1 MIREI
6 KMSNNI
12 FGKIGSLLLLLA
24 VCYFFSPQVAYG
36 QDYIYIK
43 VKVTLMDK
51 EGENPSGDSPVGVII
66 KDEKLDQ
73 KYEIDDESG
82 RSGSISVYPNSKLTI
97 SNLGYVSQT
106 IKVGKEDNNKTIEVK
121 LLLHKYTVTGAE
133 VIRGREDY
141 VSGPKRH
148 PAKLKG
154 NWYTIPFN
162 MTLKR
167 EHFHHDSRVVM
178 QPVLY
183 NLTRDTVIYMR
194 PKVLDRPEYNVT
206 QDRLYG
212 FDIEE
217 NDPVGEY
224 VTVATEKDS
233 VINVTRLKQLP
244 DSVKGKGFKALFRQI
259 KNIPTR
265 LKWRKVDLHS
275 YSWVDSVYL
284 ENPND
289 ECDCELRCLTENYNK
304 VLYDTATVVAVGVIR
319 PLRWLEYDVGIKEIT
334 DEKKI
339 PKPVSKPRAD
349 SAKVDLQFPNDGA
362 QFDLS
367 NEGNKRIVDELVEKL
382 KALLGN
388 KDAKRISLTLSCTS
402 SPEGGYAHNR
412 DLSKARML
420 FAARV
425 LTDRLGEDKFRVSF
439 EQDADVATWTDVA
452 ALLKKDSLFDK
463 ASAVEE
469 IAAKFKNRD
478 DQWKAMRSL
487 PFYGDLLTNKYLPQ
501 LRRVDYIISYTELR
515 NPSLQE
521 TREEYEKY
529 GPGSRINE
537 YMYWQLYTNAENDT
551 IRERIIREALKQ
563 YPDKEAK
570 ETRVFAHDLQVV
582 LLRHHRSDTTLLAP
596 FVGSYAWD
604 EINIAHAVALLE
616 NGAYQSAMDHM
627 QRVKET
633 EKTKFLHSICAVLA
647 GETGEEL
654 NVVARTSTRNCV
666 SVLLHIDQNEAAYKK
681 VMEEMPDSLALT
693 HYLRAVCIN
702 RLGIAKIDDAIDK
715 AKKELAIAIEMDPGL
730 KAIAESDADVNKLLF
745 DEGDELYQRKQD
757 QYRRLLEKDRN
768 KPRTQNYV
776 EHEGGKQWGPKWKGH
791 HVIVQPD

>member
-1 MIREI
+1 
-6 KMSNNI
+6 MSNNI
-12 FGKIGSLLLLLA
+12 FGKIGTFLLLLA

-36 QDYIYIK
+36 QDNFIFIK

-66 KDEKLDQ
+66 KDERLD
-73 KYEIDDESG
+73 KSYEIDDESG
-82 RSGSISVYPNSKLTI
+82 RSNSLAVYPNSKLTI
-97 SNLGYVSQT
+97 SAIGYESQT
-106 IKVGKEDNNKTIEVK
+106 IKTGKDNNKTIEVK
-121 LLLHKYTVTGAE
+121 LLMEKYTLMEAKVKGDLND
-133 VIRGREDY
+133 IF
-141 VSGPKRH
+141 SGPARTV
-148 PAKLKG
+148 AKQEG
-154 NWYTIPFN
+154 NWYKIPF
-162 MTLKR
+162 TLKLKR
-167 EHFHHDSRVVM
+167 EHFHHDSRVVV

-183 NLTRDTVIYMR
+183 NHTRDTVIYMR

-217 NDPVGEY
+217 NDPLGEY

-233 VINVTRLKQLP
+233 VINVQRFKQLP

-259 KNIPTR
+259 KNIPKR
-265 LKWRKVDLHS
+265 LKARKIDLHT
-275 YSWVDSVYL
+275 YTWVDSIYK

-289 ECDCELRCLTENYNK
+289 DCDCELRCLTEDYYK
-304 VLYDTATVVAVGVIR
+304 VLYDTAAVVAVGVVR

-334 DEKKI
+334 DENKI
-339 PKPVSKPRAD
+339 PKPVQTPKAD
-349 SAKVDLQFPNDGA
+349 SAKVDLQFPNNGA
-362 QFDLS
+362 RFDLS
-367 NEGNKRIVDELVEKL
+367 NEVNKRIIDDLEEKL
-382 KALLGN
+382 RALLSN
-388 KDAKRISLTLSCTS
+388 KNATRINITLSCTS
-402 SPEGGYAHNR
+402 SPEGGFAHNYS
-412 DLSKARML
+412 LSQERMR
-420 FAARV
+420 FATNV
-425 LTDRLGEDKFRVSF
+425 LYGRLGADRDRVSF
-439 EQDADVATWTDVA
+439 DQGASVATWTDVA

-478 DQWKAMRSL
+478 DQWRAMRSL

-501 LRRVDYIISYTELR
+501 LRRVDYIISYTEFR

-521 TREEYEKY
+521 TRADYEKY
-529 GPGSRINE
+529 GPGPNINE

-563 YPDKEAK
+563 YPDKESK

-596 FVGSYAWD
+596 FAGTYAWD

-616 NGAYQSAMDHM
+616 NGAYQAAMDHM
-627 QRVKET
+627 RRVKET
-633 EKTKFLHSICAVLA
+633 EKTRFLHSICAVLA
-647 GETGEEL
+647 GERGKVL
-654 NVVARTSTRNCV
+654 DVVARTSQRNRV
-666 SVLLHIDQNEAAYKK
+666 SVLLHVDQNEAAYKTA
-681 VMEEMPDSLALT
+681 MQMPDSLALT

-715 AKKELAIAIEMDPGL
+715 AKKELAIAIEMDPEL
-730 KAIAESDADVNKLLF
+730 KAIAEGDADVNKLLF
-745 DEGDELYQRKQD
+745 DEKDELYQRKQD
-757 QYRRLLEKDRN
+757 QYRRLLEKDRA
-768 KPRTQNYV
+768 KPRSQNYV
-776 EHEGGKQWGPKWKGH
+776 EHEGGKQWGPKWNGH

>member
-1 MIREI
+1 
-6 KMSNNI
+6 MSNNI
-12 FGKIGSLLLLLA
+12 FGKIGTFLLLLA

-36 QDYIYIK
+36 QDNFIFIK

-51 EGENPSGDSPVGVII
+51 EGENPSGDSPVGVLI
-66 KDEKLDQ
+66 KDERLD
-73 KYEIDDESG
+73 KSYEIDDESG
-82 RSGSISVYPNSKLTI
+82 RSNSLAVYPNSKLTI
-97 SNLGYVSQT
+97 SAIGYESQT
-106 IKVGKEDNNKTIEVK
+106 IKTGKDNNKTIEVK
-121 LLLHKYTVTGAE
+121 LLMEKYTLMEAKVKGDLND
-133 VIRGREDY
+133 IF
-141 VSGPKRH
+141 SGPARTV
-148 PAKLKG
+148 AKQEG
-154 NWYTIPFN
+154 NWYKIPF
-162 MTLKR
+162 TLKLKR
-167 EHFHHDSRVVM
+167 EHFHHDSRVVV

-183 NLTRDTVIYMR
+183 NHTRDTVIYMR

-217 NDPVGEY
+217 NDPLGEY

-233 VINVTRLKQLP
+233 VINVQRFKQLP

-259 KNIPTR
+259 KNIPKR
-265 LKWRKVDLHS
+265 LKARKIDLHT
-275 YSWVDSVYL
+275 YTWVDSIYK

-289 ECDCELRCLTENYNK
+289 DCDCELRCLTEDYYK
-304 VLYDTATVVAVGVIR
+304 VLYDTAAVVAVGVVR

-334 DEKKI
+334 DENKI
-339 PKPVSKPRAD
+339 PKPVQTPKAD
-349 SAKVDLQFPNDGA
+349 SAKVDLQFPNNGA
-362 QFDLS
+362 RFDLS
-367 NEGNKRIVDELVEKL
+367 NEVNKRIIDDLEEKL
-382 KALLGN
+382 RALLSN
-388 KDAKRISLTLSCTS
+388 KNATRINITLSCTS
-402 SPEGGYAHNR
+402 SPEGGFAHNYS
-412 DLSKARML
+412 LSQERMR
-420 FAARV
+420 FATNV
-425 LTDRLGEDKFRVSF
+425 LYGRLGADRDRVSF
-439 EQDADVATWTDVA
+439 DQGASVATWTDVA

-478 DQWKAMRSL
+478 DQWRAMRSL

-501 LRRVDYIISYTELR
+501 LRRVDYIISYTEFR

-521 TREEYEKY
+521 TRADYEKY
-529 GPGSRINE
+529 GPGPNINE

-563 YPDKEAK
+563 YPDKESK

-596 FVGSYAWD
+596 FAGTYAWD

-616 NGAYQSAMDHM
+616 NGAYQAAMDHM
-627 QRVKET
+627 RRVKET
-633 EKTKFLHSICAVLA
+633 EKTRFLHSICAVLA
-647 GETGEEL
+647 GERGKVL
-654 NVVARTSTRNCV
+654 DVVARTSQRNRV
-666 SVLLHIDQNEAAYKK
+666 SVLLHVDQNEAAYKTA
-681 VMEEMPDSLALT
+681 MQMPDSLALT

-715 AKKELAIAIEMDPGL
+715 AKKELAIAIEMDPEL
-730 KAIAESDADVNKLLF
+730 KAIAEGDADVNKLLF
-745 DEGDELYQRKQD
+745 DEKDELYQRKQD
-757 QYRRLLEKDRN
+757 QYRRLLEKDRA
-768 KPRTQNYV
+768 KSRSQNYV

>member
-1 MIREI
+1 
-6 KMSNNI
+6 MSNNI
-12 FGKIGSLLLLLA
+12 FGKIGTFLLLLA
-24 VCYFFSPQVAYG
+24 VSYFCSPQVAYG
-36 QDYIYIK
+36 QDNFIFIK

-66 KDEKLDQ
+66 KDERLD
-73 KYEIDDESG
+73 KSYEIDDESG
-82 RSGSISVYPNSKLTI
+82 RSNSLAVYPNSKLTI
-97 SNLGYVSQT
+97 SAIGYESQT
-106 IKVGKEDNNKTIEVK
+106 IKTGKDNNKTIEVK
-121 LLLHKYTVTGAE
+121 LLMERYTLMEAKVKGDLND
-133 VIRGREDY
+133 IF
-141 VSGPKRH
+141 SGPARTV
-148 PAKLKG
+148 AKQEG
-154 NWYTIPFN
+154 NWYKIPF
-162 MTLKR
+162 TLKLKR
-167 EHFHHDSRVVM
+167 EHFHHDSRVVV

-183 NLTRDTVIYMR
+183 NHTRDTVIYMR

-217 NDPVGEY
+217 NDPLGEY

-233 VINVTRLKQLP
+233 VINVQRFKQLP

-259 KNIPTR
+259 KNIPKR
-265 LKWRKVDLHS
+265 LKARKIDLHT
-275 YSWVDSVYL
+275 YTWVDSIYK

-289 ECDCELRCLTENYNK
+289 DCDCELRCLTEDYYK
-304 VLYDTATVVAVGVIR
+304 VLYDTAAVVAVGVVR

-334 DEKKI
+334 DENKI
-339 PKPVSKPRAD
+339 PKPVQTPKAD
-349 SAKVDLQFPNDGA
+349 SAKVDLQFPNNGA
-362 QFDLS
+362 RFDLS
-367 NEGNKRIVDELVEKL
+367 NEVNKRIIDDLEEKL
-382 KALLGN
+382 RALLSN
-388 KDAKRISLTLSCTS
+388 KNATRINITLSCTS
-402 SPEGGYAHNR
+402 SPEGGFAHNYS
-412 DLSKARML
+412 LSQERMR
-420 FAARV
+420 FATNV
-425 LTDRLGEDKFRVSF
+425 LYGRLGADRDRVSF
-439 EQDADVATWTDVA
+439 DQGASVATWTDVA

-478 DQWKAMRSL
+478 DQWRAMRSL

-501 LRRVDYIISYTELR
+501 LRRVDYIISYTEFR

-521 TREEYEKY
+521 TRADYEKY
-529 GPGSRINE
+529 GPGPNINE

-596 FVGSYAWD
+596 FAGTYAWD

-616 NGAYQSAMDHM
+616 NGAYQAAMDHM
-627 QRVKET
+627 RRVKET
-633 EKTKFLHSICAVLA
+633 EKTRFLHSICAVLA
-647 GETGEEL
+647 GERGKVL
-654 NVVARTSTRNCV
+654 DVVARTSQRNRV
-666 SVLLHIDQNEAAYKK
+666 SVLLHVDQNEAAYKTA
-681 VMEEMPDSLALT
+681 MQMPDSLALT

-715 AKKELAIAIEMDPGL
+715 AKKELAIAIEMDPEL
-730 KAIAESDADVNKLLF
+730 KAIAEGDADVNKLLF
-745 DEGDELYQRKQD
+745 DEKDELYQRKQD
-757 QYRRLLEKDRN
+757 QYRRLLEKDRA
-768 KPRTQNYV
+768 KPRSQNYV

>member
-1 MIREI
+1 
-6 KMSNNI
+6 
-12 FGKIGSLLLLLA
+12 
-24 VCYFFSPQVAYG
+24 
-36 QDYIYIK
+36 
-43 VKVTLMDK
+43 MDK

-66 KDEKLDQ
+66 KDERLD
-73 KYEIDDESG
+73 KSYEIDDESG
-82 RSGSISVYPNSKLTI
+82 RSNSLAVYPNSKLTI
-97 SNLGYVSQT
+97 SAIGYESQT
-106 IKVGKEDNNKTIEVK
+106 IKTGKDNNKTIEVK
-121 LLLHKYTVTGAE
+121 LLMERYTLMEAKVKGDLND
-133 VIRGREDY
+133 IF
-141 VSGPKRH
+141 SGPARTV
-148 PAKLKG
+148 AKQEG
-154 NWYTIPFN
+154 NWYKIPF
-162 MTLKR
+162 TLKLKR
-167 EHFHHDSRVVM
+167 EHFHHDSRVVV

-183 NLTRDTVIYMR
+183 NHTRDTVIYMR

-217 NDPVGEY
+217 NDPLGEY

-233 VINVTRLKQLP
+233 VINVQRFKQLP

-259 KNIPTR
+259 KNIPKR
-265 LKWRKVDLHS
+265 LKARKIDLHT
-275 YSWVDSVYL
+275 YTWVDSIYK

-289 ECDCELRCLTENYNK
+289 DCDCELRCLTEDYYK
-304 VLYDTATVVAVGVIR
+304 VLYDTAAVVAVGVVR

-334 DEKKI
+334 DENKI
-339 PKPVSKPRAD
+339 PKPVQTPKAD
-349 SAKVDLQFPNDGA
+349 SAKVDLQFPNNGA
-362 QFDLS
+362 RFDLS
-367 NEGNKRIVDELVEKL
+367 NEVNKRIIDDLEEKL
-382 KALLGN
+382 RALLSN
-388 KDAKRISLTLSCTS
+388 KNATRINITLSCTS
-402 SPEGGYAHNR
+402 SPEGGFAHNYS
-412 DLSKARML
+412 LSQERMR
-420 FAARV
+420 FATNV
-425 LTDRLGEDKFRVSF
+425 LYGRLGADRDRVSF
-439 EQDADVATWTDVA
+439 DQGASVATWTDVA

-478 DQWKAMRSL
+478 DQWRAMRSL

-501 LRRVDYIISYTELR
+501 LRRVDYIISYTEFR

-521 TREEYEKY
+521 TRADYEKY
-529 GPGSRINE
+529 GPGPNINE

-596 FVGSYAWD
+596 FAGTYAWD

-616 NGAYQSAMDHM
+616 NGAYQAAMDHM
-627 QRVKET
+627 RRVKET
-633 EKTKFLHSICAVLA
+633 EKTRFLHSICAVLA
-647 GETGEEL
+647 GERGKVL
-654 NVVARTSTRNCV
+654 DVVARTSQRNRV
-666 SVLLHIDQNEAAYKK
+666 SVLLHIDQNEAAYKTA
-681 VMEEMPDSLALT
+681 MQMPDSLALT

-715 AKKELAIAIEMDPGL
+715 AKKELAIAIEMDPEL
-730 KAIAESDADVNKLLF
+730 KAIAEGDADVNKLLF
-745 DEGDELYQRKQD
+745 DEKDELYQRKQD
-757 QYRRLLEKDRN
+757 QYRRLLEKDRA
-768 KPRTQNYV
+768 KPRSQNYV

>member
-1 MIREI
+1 MIRKI

-12 FGKIGSLLLLLA
+12 FGKIGTFLLLLA

-36 QDYIYIK
+36 QDNFIFIK

-66 KDEKLDQ
+66 KDERLD
-73 KYEIDDESG
+73 KSYEIDDESG
-82 RSGSISVYPNSKLTI
+82 RSNSLAVYPNSKLTI
-97 SNLGYVSQT
+97 SAIGYESQT
-106 IKVGKEDNNKTIEVK
+106 IKTGKDNNKTIEVK
-121 LLLHKYTVTGAE
+121 LLMERYTLMEAKVKGDLND
-133 VIRGREDY
+133 IF
-141 VSGPKRH
+141 SGPARTV
-148 PAKLKG
+148 AKQEG
-154 NWYTIPFN
+154 NWYKIPF
-162 MTLKR
+162 TLKLKR
-167 EHFHHDSRVVM
+167 EHFHHDSRVVV

-183 NLTRDTVIYMR
+183 NHTRDTVIYMR

-217 NDPVGEY
+217 NDPLGEY

-233 VINVTRLKQLP
+233 VINVQRFKQLP

-259 KNIPTR
+259 KNIPKR
-265 LKWRKVDLHS
+265 LKARKIDLHT
-275 YSWVDSVYL
+275 YTWVDSIYK

-289 ECDCELRCLTENYNK
+289 DCDCELRCLTEDYYK
-304 VLYDTATVVAVGVIR
+304 VLYDTAAVVAVGVVR

-334 DEKKI
+334 DENKI
-339 PKPVSKPRAD
+339 PKPVQTPKAD
-349 SAKVDLQFPNDGA
+349 SAKVDLQFPNNGA
-362 QFDLS
+362 RFDLS
-367 NEGNKRIVDELVEKL
+367 NEVNKRIIDELEEKL
-382 KALLGN
+382 RALLGN
-388 KDAKRISLTLSCTS
+388 KNATRINITLSCTS
-402 SPEGGYAHNR
+402 SPEGGYAHNYS
-412 DLSKARML
+412 LSQERMR
-420 FAARV
+420 FATNV
-425 LTDRLGEDKFRVSF
+425 LYGRLGADRDRVSF
-439 EQDADVATWTDVA
+439 DQGASVATWTDVA

-478 DQWKAMRSL
+478 DQWRAMRSL

-501 LRRVDYIISYTELR
+501 LRRVDYIISYTEFR

-521 TREEYEKY
+521 TRADYEKY
-529 GPGSRINE
+529 GPGPNINE

-596 FVGSYAWD
+596 FAGTYAWD

-616 NGAYQSAMDHM
+616 NGAYQAAMDHM
-627 QRVKET
+627 RRVKET
-633 EKTKFLHSICAVLA
+633 EKTRFLHSICAVLA
-647 GETGEEL
+647 GERGKVL
-654 NVVARTSTRNCV
+654 DVVARTSQRNRV
-666 SVLLHIDQNEAAYKK
+666 SVLLHIDQNEAAYKTA
-681 VMEEMPDSLALT
+681 MQMPDSLALT

-715 AKKELAIAIEMDPGL
+715 AKKELAIAIEMDPEL
-730 KAIAESDADVNKLLF
+730 KAIAEGDADVNKLLF
-745 DEGDELYQRKQD
+745 DEKDELYQRKQD
-757 QYRRLLEKDRN
+757 QYRRLLEKDRA
-768 KPRTQNYV
+768 KPRSQNYV

>member
-1 MIREI
+1 
-6 KMSNNI
+6 MSNNI
-12 FGKIGSLLLLLA
+12 FGKIGTFLLLLA

-36 QDYIYIK
+36 QDNFIFIK

-66 KDEKLDQ
+66 KDERLD
-73 KYEIDDESG
+73 KSYEIDDESG
-82 RSGSISVYPNSKLTI
+82 RSNSLAVYPNSKLTI
-97 SNLGYVSQT
+97 SAIGYESQT
-106 IKVGKEDNNKTIEVK
+106 IKTGKDNNKTIEVK
-121 LLLHKYTVTGAE
+121 LLMERYTLMEAKVKGDLND
-133 VIRGREDY
+133 IF
-141 VSGPKRH
+141 SGPARTV
-148 PAKLKG
+148 AKQEG
-154 NWYTIPFN
+154 NWYKIPF
-162 MTLKR
+162 TLKLKR

-217 NDPVGEY
+217 NDPLGEY

-233 VINVTRLKQLP
+233 VINVQRFKQLP

-259 KNIPTR
+259 KNIPKR
-265 LKWRKVDLHS
+265 LKARKIDLHT
-275 YSWVDSVYL
+275 YTWVDSIYK

-289 ECDCELRCLTENYNK
+289 DCDCELRCLTEDYYK
-304 VLYDTATVVAVGVIR
+304 VLYDTAAVVAVGVVR

-334 DEKKI
+334 DENKI
-339 PKPVSKPRAD
+339 PKPVQTPKAD
-349 SAKVDLQFPNDGA
+349 SAKVDLQFPNNGA
-362 QFDLS
+362 RFDLS
-367 NEGNKRIVDELVEKL
+367 NEVNKRIIDDLEEKL
-382 KALLGN
+382 RALLGN
-388 KDAKRISLTLSCTS
+388 KNATRINITLSCTS
-402 SPEGGYAHNR
+402 SPEGGFAHNYS
-412 DLSKARML
+412 LSQERMR
-420 FAARV
+420 FATNV
-425 LTDRLGEDKFRVSF
+425 LYGRLGADRDRVSF
-439 EQDADVATWTDVA
+439 DQGASVATWTDVA

-478 DQWKAMRSL
+478 DQWRAMRSL

-501 LRRVDYIISYTELR
+501 LRRVDYIISYTEFR

-521 TREEYEKY
+521 TRADYEKY
-529 GPGSRINE
+529 GPGPNINE

-596 FVGSYAWD
+596 FAGTYAWD

-616 NGAYQSAMDHM
+616 NGAYQAAMDHM
-627 QRVKET
+627 RRVKET
-633 EKTKFLHSICAVLA
+633 EKTRFLHSICAVLA
-647 GETGEEL
+647 GERGKVL
-654 NVVARTSTRNCV
+654 DVVARTSQRNRV
-666 SVLLHIDQNEAAYKK
+666 SVLLHIDQNEAAYKTA
-681 VMEEMPDSLALT
+681 MQMPDSLALT

-715 AKKELAIAIEMDPGL
+715 AKKELAIAIEMDPEL
-730 KAIAESDADVNKLLF
+730 KAIAEGDADVNKLLF
-745 DEGDELYQRKQD
+745 DEKDELYQRKQD
-757 QYRRLLEKDRN
+757 QYRRLLEKDRA
-768 KPRTQNYV
+768 KPRSQNYV

>member
-1 MIREI
+1 MIRKI

-12 FGKIGSLLLLLA
+12 FGKIGTLLLLLT

-36 QDYIYIK
+36 QDNFIFIK

-66 KDEKLDQ
+66 KDERLD
-73 KYEIDDESG
+73 KSYEIDDESG
-82 RSGSISVYPNSKLTI
+82 RSNSLAVYPNSKLTI
-97 SNLGYVSQT
+97 SAIGYESQT
-106 IKVGKEDNNKTIEVK
+106 IKTGKDNNKTIEVK
-121 LLLHKYTVTGAE
+121 LLMERYTLMEAKVKGDLND
-133 VIRGREDY
+133 IF
-141 VSGPKRH
+141 SGPARTV
-148 PAKLKG
+148 AKQEG
-154 NWYTIPFN
+154 NWYKIPF
-162 MTLKR
+162 TLKLKR
-167 EHFHHDSRVVM
+167 EHFHHDSRVVV

-183 NLTRDTVIYMR
+183 NHTRDTVIYMR

-217 NDPVGEY
+217 NDPLGEY

-233 VINVTRLKQLP
+233 VINVQRFKQLP

-259 KNIPTR
+259 KNIPKR
-265 LKWRKVDLHS
+265 LKARKIDLHT
-275 YSWVDSVYL
+275 YTWVDSIYK

-289 ECDCELRCLTENYNK
+289 DCDCELRCLTEDYYK
-304 VLYDTATVVAVGVIR
+304 VLYDTAAVVAVGVVR

-334 DEKKI
+334 DENKI
-339 PKPVSKPRAD
+339 PKPVQTPKAD
-349 SAKVDLQFPNDGA
+349 SAKVDLQFPNNGA
-362 QFDLS
+362 RFDLS
-367 NEGNKRIVDELVEKL
+367 NEVNKRIIDDLEEKL
-382 KALLGN
+382 RALLGN
-388 KDAKRISLTLSCTS
+388 KNATRINITLSCTS
-402 SPEGGYAHNR
+402 SPEGGFAHNYS
-412 DLSKARML
+412 LSQERMR
-420 FAARV
+420 FATNV
-425 LTDRLGEDKFRVSF
+425 LYGRLGADRDRVSF
-439 EQDADVATWTDVA
+439 DQGASVATWTDVA

-478 DQWKAMRSL
+478 DQWRAMRSL

-501 LRRVDYIISYTELR
+501 LRRVDYIISYTEFR

-521 TREEYEKY
+521 TRADYEKY
-529 GPGSRINE
+529 GPGPNINE

-563 YPDKEAK
+563 YPDKESK

-596 FVGSYAWD
+596 FAGTYAWD

-616 NGAYQSAMDHM
+616 NGAYQAAMDHM
-627 QRVKET
+627 RRVKET
-633 EKTKFLHSICAVLA
+633 EKTRFLHSICAVLA
-647 GETGEEL
+647 GERGKVL
-654 NVVARTSTRNCV
+654 DVVARTSQRNRV
-666 SVLLHIDQNEAAYKK
+666 SVLLHIDQNEAAYKTA
-681 VMEEMPDSLALT
+681 MQMPDSLALT

-715 AKKELAIAIEMDPGL
+715 AKKELAIAIEMDPEL
-730 KAIAESDADVNKLLF
+730 KAIAEGDADVNKLLF
-745 DEGDELYQRKQD
+745 DEKDELYQRKQD
-757 QYRRLLEKDRN
+757 QYRRLLEKDRA
-768 KPRTQNYV
+768 KPRSQNYV

>member
-1 MIREI
+1 
-6 KMSNNI
+6 MSNNI
-12 FGKIGSLLLLLA
+12 FGKIGILLLLLA

-36 QDYIYIK
+36 QDNFIFIK

-66 KDEKLDQ
+66 KDERLD
-73 KYEIDDESG
+73 KSYEIDDESG
-82 RSGSISVYPNSKLTI
+82 RSNSIAVYPNSKLTI
-97 SNLGYVSQT
+97 SAIGYESQT
-106 IKVGKEDNNKTIEVK
+106 IKTGKDNNKTIEVK
-121 LLLHKYTVTGAE
+121 LLMERYTLMEAKVKGDLND
-133 VIRGREDY
+133 IF
-141 VSGPKRH
+141 SGPARTV
-148 PAKLKG
+148 AKQEG
-154 NWYTIPFN
+154 NWYKIPF
-162 MTLKR
+162 TLKLKR
-167 EHFHHDSRVVM
+167 EHFHHDSRVVV

-183 NLTRDTVIYMR
+183 NHTRDTVIYMR

-217 NDPVGEY
+217 NDPLGEY

-233 VINVTRLKQLP
+233 VINVQRFKQLP

-259 KNIPTR
+259 KNIPKR
-265 LKWRKVDLHS
+265 LKARKIDLHT
-275 YSWVDSVYL
+275 YTWVDSIYK

-289 ECDCELRCLTENYNK
+289 DCDCELRCLTEDYYK
-304 VLYDTATVVAVGVIR
+304 VLYDTAAVVAVGVVR

-334 DEKKI
+334 DENKI
-339 PKPVSKPRAD
+339 PKPVQTPKAD
-349 SAKVDLQFPNDGA
+349 SAKVDLQFPNNGA
-362 QFDLS
+362 RFDLS
-367 NEGNKRIVDELVEKL
+367 NEVNKRIIDDLEEKL
-382 KALLGN
+382 RALLGN
-388 KDAKRISLTLSCTS
+388 KNATRINITLSCTS
-402 SPEGGYAHNR
+402 SPEGGFAHNYS
-412 DLSKARML
+412 LSQERMR
-420 FAARV
+420 FATNV
-425 LTDRLGEDKFRVSF
+425 LYGRLGADRDRVSF
-439 EQDADVATWTDVA
+439 DQGASVATWTDVA

-478 DQWKAMRSL
+478 DQWRAMRSL

-501 LRRVDYIISYTELR
+501 LRRVDYIISYTEFR

-521 TREEYEKY
+521 TRADYEKY
-529 GPGSRINE
+529 GPGPNINE

-563 YPDKEAK
+563 YPDKESK

-596 FVGSYAWD
+596 FAGTYAWD

-616 NGAYQSAMDHM
+616 NGAYQAAMDHM
-627 QRVKET
+627 RRVKET
-633 EKTKFLHSICAVLA
+633 EKTRFLHSICAVLA
-647 GETGEEL
+647 GERGKVL
-654 NVVARTSTRNCV
+654 DVVARTSQRNRV
-666 SVLLHIDQNEAAYKK
+666 SVLLHIDQNEAAYKTA
-681 VMEEMPDSLALT
+681 MQMPDSLALT

-715 AKKELAIAIEMDPGL
+715 AKKELAIAIEMDPEL
-730 KAIAESDADVNKLLF
+730 KAIAEGDADVNKLLF
-745 DEGDELYQRKQD
+745 DEKDELYQRKQD
-757 QYRRLLEKDRN
+757 QYRRLLEKDRA
-768 KPRTQNYV
+768 KPRSQNYV
-776 EHEGGKQWGPKWKGH
+776 EHEGGKQWGPKWNGH

>member
-1 MIREI
+1 
-6 KMSNNI
+6 MSNNI
-12 FGKIGSLLLLLA
+12 FGKIGTLLLLLT

-36 QDYIYIK
+36 QDNFIFIK

-66 KDEKLDQ
+66 KDERLD
-73 KYEIDDESG
+73 KSYEIDDESG
-82 RSGSISVYPNSKLTI
+82 RSNSLAVYPNSKLTI
-97 SNLGYVSQT
+97 SAIGYESQT
-106 IKVGKEDNNKTIEVK
+106 IKTGKDNNKTIEVK
-121 LLLHKYTVTGAE
+121 LLMERYTLMEAKVKGDLND
-133 VIRGREDY
+133 IF
-141 VSGPKRH
+141 SGPARTV
-148 PAKLKG
+148 AKQEG
-154 NWYTIPFN
+154 NWYKIPF
-162 MTLKR
+162 TLKLKR
-167 EHFHHDSRVVM
+167 EHFHHDSRVVV

-183 NLTRDTVIYMR
+183 NHTRDTVIYMR

-217 NDPVGEY
+217 NDPLGEY

-233 VINVTRLKQLP
+233 VINVQRFKQLP

-259 KNIPTR
+259 KNIPKR
-265 LKWRKVDLHS
+265 LKARKIDLHT
-275 YSWVDSVYL
+275 YTWVDSIYK

-289 ECDCELRCLTENYNK
+289 DCDCELRCLTEDYYK
-304 VLYDTATVVAVGVIR
+304 VLYDTAAVVAVGVVR

-334 DEKKI
+334 DENKI
-339 PKPVSKPRAD
+339 PKPVQTPKAD
-349 SAKVDLQFPNDGA
+349 SAKVDLQFPNNGA
-362 QFDLS
+362 RFDLS
-367 NEGNKRIVDELVEKL
+367 NEVNKRIIDDLEEKL
-382 KALLGN
+382 RALLSN
-388 KDAKRISLTLSCTS
+388 KNATRINITLSCTS
-402 SPEGGYAHNR
+402 SPEGGFAHNYS
-412 DLSKARML
+412 LSQERMR
-420 FAARV
+420 FATNV
-425 LTDRLGEDKFRVSF
+425 LYGRLGADRDRVSF
-439 EQDADVATWTDVA
+439 DQGASVATWTDVA

-478 DQWKAMRSL
+478 DQWRAMRSL

-501 LRRVDYIISYTELR
+501 LRRVDYIISYTEFR

-521 TREEYEKY
+521 TRADYEKY
-529 GPGSRINE
+529 GPGPNINE

-596 FVGSYAWD
+596 FAGTYAWD

-616 NGAYQSAMDHM
+616 NGAYQAAMDHM
-627 QRVKET
+627 RRVKET
-633 EKTKFLHSICAVLA
+633 EKTRFLHSICAVLA
-647 GETGEEL
+647 GERGKVL
-654 NVVARTSTRNCV
+654 DVVARTSQRNRV
-666 SVLLHIDQNEAAYKK
+666 SVLLHIDQNEAAYKTA
-681 VMEEMPDSLALT
+681 MQMPDSLALT

-715 AKKELAIAIEMDPGL
+715 AKKELAIAIEMDPEL
-730 KAIAESDADVNKLLF
+730 KAIAEGDADVNKLLF
-745 DEGDELYQRKQD
+745 DEKDELYQRKQD
-757 QYRRLLEKDRN
+757 QYRRLLEKDRA
-768 KPRTQNYV
+768 KPRSQNYV

>member
-1 MIREI
+1 
-6 KMSNNI
+6 MSNNI
-12 FGKIGSLLLLLA
+12 FGKIGTLLLLLT

-36 QDYIYIK
+36 QDNFIFIK

-66 KDEKLDQ
+66 KDERLD
-73 KYEIDDESG
+73 KSYEIDDESG
-82 RSGSISVYPNSKLTI
+82 RSNSLAVYPNSKLTI
-97 SNLGYVSQT
+97 SAIGYESQT
-106 IKVGKEDNNKTIEVK
+106 IKTGKDNNKTIEVK
-121 LLLHKYTVTGAE
+121 LLMEKYTLMEAKAKGDLND
-133 VIRGREDY
+133 IF
-141 VSGPKRH
+141 SGPARTV
-148 PAKLKG
+148 AKQEG
-154 NWYTIPFN
+154 NWYKIPF
-162 MTLKR
+162 TLKLKR
-167 EHFHHDSRVVM
+167 EHFHHDSRVVV

-183 NLTRDTVIYMR
+183 NHTRDTVIYMR

-212 FDIEE
+212 FDVEE
-217 NDPVGEY
+217 NDPLGEY

-233 VINVTRLKQLP
+233 VINVQRFKQLP

-259 KNIPTR
+259 KNIPKR
-265 LKWRKVDLHS
+265 LKARKIDLHT
-275 YSWVDSVYL
+275 YTWVDSIYK

-289 ECDCELRCLTENYNK
+289 DCDCELRCLTEDYYK
-304 VLYDTATVVAVGVIR
+304 VLYDTAAVVAVGVVR

-334 DEKKI
+334 DENKI
-339 PKPVSKPRAD
+339 PKPVQTPKAD
-349 SAKVDLQFPNDGA
+349 SAKVDLQFPNNGA
-362 QFDLS
+362 RFDLS
-367 NEGNKRIVDELVEKL
+367 NEVNKRIIDDLEEKL
-382 KALLGN
+382 RALLGN
-388 KDAKRISLTLSCTS
+388 KNATRINITLSCTS
-402 SPEGGYAHNR
+402 SPEGGFAHNYS
-412 DLSKARML
+412 LSQERMR
-420 FAARV
+420 FATNV
-425 LTDRLGEDKFRVSF
+425 LYGRLGADRDRVSF
-439 EQDADVATWTDVA
+439 DQGASVATWTDVA

-478 DQWKAMRSL
+478 DQWRAMRSL

-501 LRRVDYIISYTELR
+501 LRRVDYIISYTEFR

-521 TREEYEKY
+521 TRADYEKY
-529 GPGSRINE
+529 GPGPNINE

-596 FVGSYAWD
+596 FAGTYAWD

-616 NGAYQSAMDHM
+616 NGAYQAAMDHM
-627 QRVKET
+627 RRVKET
-633 EKTKFLHSICAVLA
+633 EKTRFLHSICAVLA
-647 GETGEEL
+647 GERGKVL
-654 NVVARTSTRNCV
+654 DVVARTSQRNRV
-666 SVLLHIDQNEAAYKK
+666 SVLLHIDQNEAAYKTA
-681 VMEEMPDSLALT
+681 MQMPDSLALT

-715 AKKELAIAIEMDPGL
+715 AKKELAIAIEMDPEL
-730 KAIAESDADVNKLLF
+730 KAIAEGDADVNKLLF
-745 DEGDELYQRKQD
+745 DEKDELYQRKQD
-757 QYRRLLEKDRN
+757 QYRRLLEKDRA
-768 KPRTQNYV
+768 KPRSQNYV

>member
-1 MIREI
+1 
-6 KMSNNI
+6 MSNNI
-12 FGKIGSLLLLLA
+12 FGKIGILLLLLA

-36 QDYIYIK
+36 QDNFIFIK

-66 KDEKLDQ
+66 KDERLD
-73 KYEIDDESG
+73 KSYEIDDESG
-82 RSGSISVYPNSKLTI
+82 RSNSIAVYPNSKLTI
-97 SNLGYVSQT
+97 SAIGYESQT
-106 IKVGKEDNNKTIEVK
+106 IKTGKDNNKTIEVK
-121 LLLHKYTVTGAE
+121 LLMEKYTLMEAKVKGDLND
-133 VIRGREDY
+133 IF
-141 VSGPKRH
+141 SGPARTV
-148 PAKLKG
+148 AKQEG
-154 NWYTIPFN
+154 NWYKIPF
-162 MTLKR
+162 TLKLKR
-167 EHFHHDSRVVM
+167 EHFHHDSRVVV

-183 NLTRDTVIYMR
+183 NHTRDTVIYMR

-217 NDPVGEY
+217 NDPLGEY

-233 VINVTRLKQLP
+233 VINVQRFKQLP

-259 KNIPTR
+259 KNIPKR
-265 LKWRKVDLHS
+265 LKARKIDLHT
-275 YSWVDSVYL
+275 YTWVDSIYK

-289 ECDCELRCLTENYNK
+289 DCDCELRCLTEDYYK
-304 VLYDTATVVAVGVIR
+304 VLYDTAAVVAVGVVR

-334 DEKKI
+334 DENKI
-339 PKPVSKPRAD
+339 PKPVQTPKAD
-349 SAKVDLQFPNDGA
+349 SAKVDLQFPNNGA
-362 QFDLS
+362 RFDLS
-367 NEGNKRIVDELVEKL
+367 NEVNKRIIDDLEEKL
-382 KALLGN
+382 RALLGN
-388 KDAKRISLTLSCTS
+388 KNATRINITLSCTS
-402 SPEGGYAHNR
+402 SPEGGFAHNYS
-412 DLSKARML
+412 LSQERMR
-420 FAARV
+420 FATNV
-425 LTDRLGEDKFRVSF
+425 LYGRLGADRDRVSF
-439 EQDADVATWTDVA
+439 DQGASVATWTDVA

-478 DQWKAMRSL
+478 DQWRAMRSL

-501 LRRVDYIISYTELR
+501 LRRVDYIISYTEFR

-521 TREEYEKY
+521 TRADYEKY
-529 GPGSRINE
+529 GPGPNINE

-596 FVGSYAWD
+596 FAGTYAWD

-616 NGAYQSAMDHM
+616 NGAYQAAMDHM
-627 QRVKET
+627 RRVKET
-633 EKTKFLHSICAVLA
+633 EKTRFLHSICAVLA
-647 GETGEEL
+647 GERGKVL
-654 NVVARTSTRNCV
+654 DVVARTSQRNRV
-666 SVLLHIDQNEAAYKK
+666 SVLLHIDQNEAAYKTA
-681 VMEEMPDSLALT
+681 MQMPDSLALT

-715 AKKELAIAIEMDPGL
+715 AKKELAIAIEMDPEL
-730 KAIAESDADVNKLLF
+730 KAIAEGDADVNKLLF
-745 DEGDELYQRKQD
+745 DEKDELYQRKQD
-757 QYRRLLEKDRN
+757 QYRRLLEKDRA
-768 KPRTQNYV
+768 KPRSQNYV
-776 EHEGGKQWGPKWKGH
+776 EHEGGKQWGPKWNGH

>member
-1 MIREI
+1 
-6 KMSNNI
+6 MSNNI
-12 FGKIGSLLLLLA
+12 FGKIGTFLLLLA

-36 QDYIYIK
+36 QDNFIFIK

-66 KDEKLDQ
+66 KDERLD
-73 KYEIDDESG
+73 KSYEIDDESG
-82 RSGSISVYPNSKLTI
+82 RSNSLAVYPNSKLTI
-97 SNLGYVSQT
+97 SAIGYESQT
-106 IKVGKEDNNKTIEVK
+106 IKTGKDNNKTIEVK
-121 LLLHKYTVTGAE
+121 LLMEKYTFMEAKVKGDLND
-133 VIRGREDY
+133 IF
-141 VSGPKRH
+141 SGPARTV
-148 PAKLKG
+148 AKQEG
-154 NWYTIPFN
+154 NWYKIPF
-162 MTLKR
+162 TLKLKR
-167 EHFHHDSRVVM
+167 EHFHHDSRVVV

-183 NLTRDTVIYMR
+183 NHTRDTVIYMR

-217 NDPVGEY
+217 NDPLGEY

-233 VINVTRLKQLP
+233 VINVQRFKQLP

-259 KNIPTR
+259 KNIPKR
-265 LKWRKVDLHS
+265 LKARKIDLHT
-275 YSWVDSVYL
+275 YTWVDSIYK

-289 ECDCELRCLTENYNK
+289 DCDCELRCLTEDYYK
-304 VLYDTATVVAVGVIR
+304 VLYDTAAVVAVGVVR

-334 DEKKI
+334 DENKI
-339 PKPVSKPRAD
+339 PKPVQTPKAD
-349 SAKVDLQFPNDGA
+349 SAKVDLQFPNNGA
-362 QFDLS
+362 RFDLS
-367 NEGNKRIVDELVEKL
+367 NEVNKRIIDDLEEKL
-382 KALLGN
+382 RALLGN
-388 KDAKRISLTLSCTS
+388 KNATRINITLSCTS
-402 SPEGGYAHNR
+402 SPEGGFAHNYS
-412 DLSKARML
+412 LSQERMR
-420 FAARV
+420 FATNV
-425 LTDRLGEDKFRVSF
+425 LYGRLGADRDRVSF
-439 EQDADVATWTDVA
+439 DQGASVATWTDVA

-478 DQWKAMRSL
+478 DQWRAMRSL

-501 LRRVDYIISYTELR
+501 LRRVDYIISYTEFR

-521 TREEYEKY
+521 TRADYEKY
-529 GPGSRINE
+529 GPGPNINE

-563 YPDKEAK
+563 YPDKESK

-596 FVGSYAWD
+596 FAGTYAWD

-616 NGAYQSAMDHM
+616 NGAYQAAMDHM
-627 QRVKET
+627 RRVKET
-633 EKTKFLHSICAVLA
+633 EKTRFLHSICAVLA
-647 GETGEEL
+647 GERGKVL
-654 NVVARTSTRNCV
+654 DVVARTSQRNRV
-666 SVLLHIDQNEAAYKK
+666 SVLLHIDQNEAAYKTA
-681 VMEEMPDSLALT
+681 MQMPDSLALT

-715 AKKELAIAIEMDPGL
+715 AKKELAIAIEMDPEL
-730 KAIAESDADVNKLLF
+730 KAIAEGDADVNKLLF
-745 DEGDELYQRKQD
+745 DEKDELYQRKQD
-757 QYRRLLEKDRN
+757 QYRRLLEKDRA
-768 KPRTQNYV
+768 KPRSQNYV
-776 EHEGGKQWGPKWKGH
+776 EHEGGKQWGPKWNGH

>member
-1 MIREI
+1 MIRKI

-12 FGKIGSLLLLLA
+12 FGKIGTLLLLLT

-36 QDYIYIK
+36 QDNFIFIK

-66 KDEKLDQ
+66 KDERLD
-73 KYEIDDESG
+73 KSYEIDDESG
-82 RSGSISVYPNSKLTI
+82 RSNSLAVYPNSKLTI
-97 SNLGYVSQT
+97 SAIGYESQT
-106 IKVGKEDNNKTIEVK
+106 IKTGKDNNKTIEVK
-121 LLLHKYTVTGAE
+121 LLMERYTLMEAKVKGDLND
-133 VIRGREDY
+133 IF
-141 VSGPKRH
+141 SGPARTV
-148 PAKLKG
+148 AKQEG
-154 NWYTIPFN
+154 NWYKIPF
-162 MTLKR
+162 TLKLKR
-167 EHFHHDSRVVM
+167 EHFHHDSRVVV

-183 NLTRDTVIYMR
+183 NHTRDTVIYMR

-217 NDPVGEY
+217 NDPLGEY

-233 VINVTRLKQLP
+233 VINVQRFKQLP

-259 KNIPTR
+259 KNIPKR
-265 LKWRKVDLHS
+265 LKARKIDLHT
-275 YSWVDSVYL
+275 YTWVDSIYK

-289 ECDCELRCLTENYNK
+289 DCDCELRCLTEDYYK
-304 VLYDTATVVAVGVIR
+304 VLYDTAAVVAVGVVR
-319 PLRWLEYDVGIKEIT
+319 PLRWLEYDVGIEEIT
-334 DEKKI
+334 DENKI
-339 PKPVSKPRAD
+339 PKPVQTPKAD
-349 SAKVDLQFPNDGA
+349 SAKVDLQFPNNGA
-362 QFDLS
+362 RFDLS
-367 NEGNKRIVDELVEKL
+367 NEVNKRIIDDLEEKL
-382 KALLGN
+382 RALLGN
-388 KDAKRISLTLSCTS
+388 KNATRINITLSCTS
-402 SPEGGYAHNR
+402 SPEGGFAHNYS
-412 DLSKARML
+412 LSQERMR
-420 FAARV
+420 FATNV
-425 LTDRLGEDKFRVSF
+425 LYGRLGADRDRVSF
-439 EQDADVATWTDVA
+439 DQGASVATWTDVA

-478 DQWKAMRSL
+478 DQWRAMRSL

-501 LRRVDYIISYTELR
+501 LRRVDYIISYTEFR

-521 TREEYEKY
+521 TRADYEKY
-529 GPGSRINE
+529 GPGPNINE

-596 FVGSYAWD
+596 FAGTYAWD

-616 NGAYQSAMDHM
+616 NGAYQAAMDHM
-627 QRVKET
+627 RRVKET
-633 EKTKFLHSICAVLA
+633 EKTRFLHSICAVLA
-647 GETGEEL
+647 GERGKVL
-654 NVVARTSTRNCV
+654 DVVARTSQRNRV
-666 SVLLHIDQNEAAYKK
+666 SVLLHIDQNEAAYKTA
-681 VMEEMPDSLALT
+681 MQMPDSLALT

-715 AKKELAIAIEMDPGL
+715 AKKELAIAIEMDPEL
-730 KAIAESDADVNKLLF
+730 KAIAEGDADVNKLLF
-745 DEGDELYQRKQD
+745 DEKDELYQRKQD
-757 QYRRLLEKDRN
+757 QYRRLLEKDRA
-768 KPRTQNYV
+768 KPRSQNYV

>member
-1 MIREI
+1 
-6 KMSNNI
+6 MSNNI
-12 FGKIGSLLLLLA
+12 FGKIGILLLLLA
-24 VCYFFSPQVAYG
+24 VCYFFSPPVAYG
-36 QDYIYIK
+36 QDNFIFIK

-66 KDEKLDQ
+66 KDERLD
-73 KYEIDDESG
+73 KSYEIDDESG
-82 RSGSISVYPNSKLTI
+82 RSNSLAVYPNSKLTI
-97 SNLGYVSQT
+97 SAIGYESQT
-106 IKVGKEDNNKTIEVK
+106 IKTGKDNNKTIEVK
-121 LLLHKYTVTGAE
+121 LLMEKYTLMEAKVKGDLND
-133 VIRGREDY
+133 IF
-141 VSGPKRH
+141 SGPARTV
-148 PAKLKG
+148 AKQEG
-154 NWYTIPFN
+154 NWYKIPF
-162 MTLKR
+162 TLKLKR
-167 EHFHHDSRVVM
+167 EHFHHDSRVVV

-183 NLTRDTVIYMR
+183 NHTRDTVIYMR

-217 NDPVGEY
+217 NDPLGEY

-233 VINVTRLKQLP
+233 VINVQRFKQLP

-259 KNIPTR
+259 KNIPKR
-265 LKWRKVDLHS
+265 LKARKIDLHT
-275 YSWVDSVYL
+275 YTWVDSIYK

-289 ECDCELRCLTENYNK
+289 DCDCELRCLTEDYYK
-304 VLYDTATVVAVGVIR
+304 VLYDTAAVVAVGVVR

-334 DEKKI
+334 DENKI
-339 PKPVSKPRAD
+339 PKPVQTPKAD
-349 SAKVDLQFPNDGA
+349 SAKVDLQFPNNGA
-362 QFDLS
+362 RFDLS
-367 NEGNKRIVDELVEKL
+367 NEVNKRIIDELEEKL
-382 KALLGN
+382 RALLSN
-388 KDAKRISLTLSCTS
+388 KNATRINITLSCTS
-402 SPEGGYAHNR
+402 SPEGGFAHNYS
-412 DLSKARML
+412 LSQERMR
-420 FAARV
+420 FATNV
-425 LTDRLGEDKFRVSF
+425 LYGRLGADRDRVSF
-439 EQDADVATWTDVA
+439 DQGASVATWTDVA

-478 DQWKAMRSL
+478 DQWRAMRSL

-501 LRRVDYIISYTELR
+501 LRRVDYIISYTEFR

-521 TREEYEKY
+521 TRADYEKY
-529 GPGSRINE
+529 GPGPNINE

-596 FVGSYAWD
+596 FAGTYAWD

-616 NGAYQSAMDHM
+616 NGAYQAAMDHM
-627 QRVKET
+627 RRVKET
-633 EKTKFLHSICAVLA
+633 EKTRFLHSICAVLA
-647 GETGEEL
+647 GERGKVL
-654 NVVARTSTRNCV
+654 DVVARTSQRNRV
-666 SVLLHIDQNEAAYKK
+666 SVLLHIDQNEAAYKTA
-681 VMEEMPDSLALT
+681 MQMPDSLALT

-715 AKKELAIAIEMDPGL
+715 AKKELAIAIEMDPEL
-730 KAIAESDADVNKLLF
+730 KAIAEGDADVNKLLF
-745 DEGDELYQRKQD
+745 DEKDELYQRKQD
-757 QYRRLLEKDRN
+757 QYRRLLEKDRA
-768 KPRTQNYV
+768 KPRSQNYV

>member
-1 MIREI
+1 MIRKI

-12 FGKIGSLLLLLA
+12 FGKIGILLLLLA

-36 QDYIYIK
+36 QDNFIFIK

-66 KDEKLDQ
+66 KDERLD
-73 KYEIDDESG
+73 KSYEIDDESG
-82 RSGSISVYPNSKLTI
+82 RSNSIAVYPNSKLTI
-97 SNLGYVSQT
+97 SAIGYESQT
-106 IKVGKEDNNKTIEVK
+106 IKTGKDNNKTIEVK
-121 LLLHKYTVTGAE
+121 LLMEKYTLMEAKAKGDLND
-133 VIRGREDY
+133 IF
-141 VSGPKRH
+141 SGPARTV
-148 PAKLKG
+148 AKQEG
-154 NWYTIPFN
+154 NWYKIPF
-162 MTLKR
+162 TLKLKR
-167 EHFHHDSRVVM
+167 EHFHHDSRVVV

-183 NLTRDTVIYMR
+183 NHTRDTVIYMR

-217 NDPVGEY
+217 NDPLGEY

-233 VINVTRLKQLP
+233 VINVQRFKQLP

-259 KNIPTR
+259 KNIPKR
-265 LKWRKVDLHS
+265 LKARKIDLHT
-275 YSWVDSVYL
+275 YTWVDSIYK

-289 ECDCELRCLTENYNK
+289 DCDCELRCLTEDYYK
-304 VLYDTATVVAVGVIR
+304 VLYDTAAVVAVGVVR

-334 DEKKI
+334 DENKI
-339 PKPVSKPRAD
+339 PKPVQTPKAD
-349 SAKVDLQFPNDGA
+349 SAKVDLQFPNNGA
-362 QFDLS
+362 RFDLS
-367 NEGNKRIVDELVEKL
+367 NEVNKRIIDDLEEKL
-382 KALLGN
+382 RALLGN
-388 KDAKRISLTLSCTS
+388 KNATRINITLSCTS
-402 SPEGGYAHNR
+402 SPEGGFAHNYS
-412 DLSKARML
+412 LSQERMR
-420 FAARV
+420 FATNV
-425 LTDRLGEDKFRVSF
+425 LYGRLGADRDRVSF
-439 EQDADVATWTDVA
+439 DQGASVATWTDVA

-478 DQWKAMRSL
+478 DQWRAMRSL

-501 LRRVDYIISYTELR
+501 LRRVDYIISYTEFR

-521 TREEYEKY
+521 TRADYEKY
-529 GPGSRINE
+529 GPGPNINE

-596 FVGSYAWD
+596 FAGTYAWD

-616 NGAYQSAMDHM
+616 NGAYQAAMDHM
-627 QRVKET
+627 RRVKET
-633 EKTKFLHSICAVLA
+633 EKTRFLHSICAVLA
-647 GETGEEL
+647 GERGKVL
-654 NVVARTSTRNCV
+654 DVVARTSQRNRV
-666 SVLLHIDQNEAAYKK
+666 SVLLHIDQNEAAYKTA
-681 VMEEMPDSLALT
+681 MQMPDSLALT

-715 AKKELAIAIEMDPGL
+715 AKKELAIAIEMDPEL
-730 KAIAESDADVNKLLF
+730 KAIAEGDADVNKLLF
-745 DEGDELYQRKQD
+745 DEKDELYQRKQD
-757 QYRRLLEKDRN
+757 QYRRLLEKDRA
-768 KPRTQNYV
+768 KPRSQNYV
-776 EHEGGKQWGPKWKGH
+776 EHEGGKQWGPKWNGH

>member
-1 MIREI
+1 
-6 KMSNNI
+6 MSNNI
-12 FGKIGSLLLLLA
+12 FGKIGTFLLLLA

-36 QDYIYIK
+36 QDNFIFIK

-66 KDEKLDQ
+66 KDERLD
-73 KYEIDDESG
+73 KSYEIDDESG
-82 RSGSISVYPNSKLTI
+82 RSNSIAVYPNSKLTI
-97 SNLGYVSQT
+97 SAIGYESQT
-106 IKVGKEDNNKTIEVK
+106 IKTGKDNNKTIEVK
-121 LLLHKYTVTGAE
+121 LLMERYTLMEAKVKGDLND
-133 VIRGREDY
+133 IF
-141 VSGPKRH
+141 SGPARTV
-148 PAKLKG
+148 AKQEG
-154 NWYTIPFN
+154 NWYKIPF
-162 MTLKR
+162 TLKLKR
-167 EHFHHDSRVVM
+167 EHFHHDSRVVV

-183 NLTRDTVIYMR
+183 NHTRDTVIYMR

-217 NDPVGEY
+217 NDPLGEY

-233 VINVTRLKQLP
+233 VINVQRFKQLP

-259 KNIPTR
+259 KNIPKR
-265 LKWRKVDLHS
+265 LKARKIDLHT
-275 YSWVDSVYL
+275 YTWVDSIYK

-289 ECDCELRCLTENYNK
+289 DCDCELRCLTEDYYK
-304 VLYDTATVVAVGVIR
+304 VLYDTAAVVAVGVVR

-334 DEKKI
+334 DENKI
-339 PKPVSKPRAD
+339 PKPVQTPKAD
-349 SAKVDLQFPNDGA
+349 SAKVDLQFPNNGA
-362 QFDLS
+362 RFDLS
-367 NEGNKRIVDELVEKL
+367 NEVNKRIIDDLEEKL
-382 KALLGN
+382 RALLGN
-388 KDAKRISLTLSCTS
+388 KNATRINITLSCTS
-402 SPEGGYAHNR
+402 SPEGGFAHNYS
-412 DLSKARML
+412 LSQERMR
-420 FAARV
+420 FATNV
-425 LTDRLGEDKFRVSF
+425 LYGRLGADRDRVSF
-439 EQDADVATWTDVA
+439 DQGASVATWTDVA

-478 DQWKAMRSL
+478 DQWRAMRSL

-501 LRRVDYIISYTELR
+501 LRRVDYIISYTEFR

-521 TREEYEKY
+521 TRADYEKY
-529 GPGSRINE
+529 GPGPNINE

-596 FVGSYAWD
+596 FAGTYAWD

-616 NGAYQSAMDHM
+616 NGAYQAAMDHM
-627 QRVKET
+627 RRVKET
-633 EKTKFLHSICAVLA
+633 EKTRFLHSICAVLA
-647 GETGEEL
+647 GERGKVL
-654 NVVARTSTRNCV
+654 DVVARTSQRNRV
-666 SVLLHIDQNEAAYKK
+666 SVLLHIDQNEAAYKTA
-681 VMEEMPDSLALT
+681 MQMPDSLALT

-715 AKKELAIAIEMDPGL
+715 AKKELAIAIEMDPEL
-730 KAIAESDADVNKLLF
+730 KAIAEGDADVNKLLF
-745 DEGDELYQRKQD
+745 DEKDELYQRKQD
-757 QYRRLLEKDRN
+757 QYRRLLEKDRA
-768 KPRTQNYV
+768 KPRSQNYV

>member
-1 MIREI
+1 MIRKI

-12 FGKIGSLLLLLA
+12 FGKIGTLLLLIT

-36 QDYIYIK
+36 QDNFIFIK

-66 KDEKLDQ
+66 KDERLD
-73 KYEIDDESG
+73 KSYEIDDESG
-82 RSGSISVYPNSKLTI
+82 RSNSLAVYPNSKLTI
-97 SNLGYVSQT
+97 SAIGYESQT
-106 IKVGKEDNNKTIEVK
+106 IKTGKDNNKTIEVK
-121 LLLHKYTVTGAE
+121 LLMEKYTLMEAKVKGDLND
-133 VIRGREDY
+133 IF
-141 VSGPKRH
+141 SGPARTV
-148 PAKLKG
+148 AKQEG
-154 NWYTIPFN
+154 NWYKIPF
-162 MTLKR
+162 TLKLKR
-167 EHFHHDSRVVM
+167 EHFHHDSRVVV

-183 NLTRDTVIYMR
+183 NHTRDTVIYMR

-217 NDPVGEY
+217 NDPLGEY

-233 VINVTRLKQLP
+233 VINVQRFKQLP

-259 KNIPTR
+259 KNIPKR
-265 LKWRKVDLHS
+265 LKARKIDLHT
-275 YSWVDSVYL
+275 YTWVDSIYK

-289 ECDCELRCLTENYNK
+289 DCDCELRCLTEDYYK
-304 VLYDTATVVAVGVIR
+304 VLYDTAAVVAVGVVR

-334 DEKKI
+334 DENKI
-339 PKPVSKPRAD
+339 PKPVQTPKAD
-349 SAKVDLQFPNDGA
+349 SAKVDLQFPNNGA
-362 QFDLS
+362 RFDLS
-367 NEGNKRIVDELVEKL
+367 NEVNKRIIDDLEEKL
-382 KALLGN
+382 RALLSN
-388 KDAKRISLTLSCTS
+388 KNATRINITLSCTS
-402 SPEGGYAHNR
+402 SPEGGFAHNYS
-412 DLSKARML
+412 LSQERMR
-420 FAARV
+420 FATNV
-425 LTDRLGEDKFRVSF
+425 LYGRLGADRDRVSF
-439 EQDADVATWTDVA
+439 DQGASVATWTDVA

-478 DQWKAMRSL
+478 DQWRAMRSL

-501 LRRVDYIISYTELR
+501 LRRVDYIISYTEFR

-521 TREEYEKY
+521 TRADYEKY
-529 GPGSRINE
+529 GPGPNINE

-563 YPDKEAK
+563 YPDKESK

-596 FVGSYAWD
+596 FAGTYAWD

-616 NGAYQSAMDHM
+616 NGAYQAAMDHM
-627 QRVKET
+627 RRVKET
-633 EKTKFLHSICAVLA
+633 EKTRFLHSICAVLA
-647 GETGEEL
+647 GERGKVL
-654 NVVARTSTRNCV
+654 DVVARTSQRNRV
-666 SVLLHIDQNEAAYKK
+666 SVLLHIDQNEAAYKTA
-681 VMEEMPDSLALT
+681 MQMPDSLALT

-715 AKKELAIAIEMDPGL
+715 AKKELAIAIEMDPEL
-730 KAIAESDADVNKLLF
+730 KAIAEGDADVNKLLF
-745 DEGDELYQRKQD
+745 DEKDELYQRKQD
-757 QYRRLLEKDRN
+757 QYRRLLEKDRA
-768 KPRTQNYV
+768 KPRSQNYV

>member
-1 MIREI
+1 
-6 KMSNNI
+6 MSNNI
-12 FGKIGSLLLLLA
+12 FGKIGTLLLLLT

-36 QDYIYIK
+36 QDNFIFIK

-66 KDEKLDQ
+66 KDERLD
-73 KYEIDDESG
+73 KSYEIDDESG
-82 RSGSISVYPNSKLTI
+82 RSNSLAVYPNSKLTI
-97 SNLGYVSQT
+97 SAIGYESQT
-106 IKVGKEDNNKTIEVK
+106 IKTGKDNNKTIEVK
-121 LLLHKYTVTGAE
+121 LLMERYTLMEAKVKGDLND
-133 VIRGREDY
+133 IF
-141 VSGPKRH
+141 SGPARTV
-148 PAKLKG
+148 AKQEG
-154 NWYTIPFN
+154 NWYKIPF
-162 MTLKR
+162 TLKLKR
-167 EHFHHDSRVVM
+167 EHFHHDSRVVV

-183 NLTRDTVIYMR
+183 NHTRDTVIYMR

-217 NDPVGEY
+217 NDPLGEY

-233 VINVTRLKQLP
+233 VINVQRFKQLP

-259 KNIPTR
+259 KNIPKR
-265 LKWRKVDLHS
+265 LKARKIDLHT
-275 YSWVDSVYL
+275 YTWVDSIYK

-289 ECDCELRCLTENYNK
+289 DCDCELRCLTEDYYK
-304 VLYDTATVVAVGVIR
+304 VLYDTAAVVAVGVVR

-334 DEKKI
+334 DENKI
-339 PKPVSKPRAD
+339 PKPVQTPKAD
-349 SAKVDLQFPNDGA
+349 SAKVDLQFPNNGA
-362 QFDLS
+362 RFDLS
-367 NEGNKRIVDELVEKL
+367 NEVNKRIIDDLEEKL
-382 KALLGN
+382 RALLDN
-388 KDAKRISLTLSCTS
+388 KNATRINITLSCTS
-402 SPEGGYAHNR
+402 SPEGGYAHNYS
-412 DLSKARML
+412 LSQERMR
-420 FAARV
+420 FATNV
-425 LTDRLGEDKFRVSF
+425 LYGRLGADRDRVSF
-439 EQDADVATWTDVA
+439 DQGASVATWTDVA

-478 DQWKAMRSL
+478 DQWRAMRSL

-501 LRRVDYIISYTELR
+501 LRRVDYIISYTEFR

-521 TREEYEKY
+521 TRADYEKY
-529 GPGSRINE
+529 GPGPNINE

-596 FVGSYAWD
+596 FAGTYAWD

-616 NGAYQSAMDHM
+616 NGAYQAAMDHM
-627 QRVKET
+627 RRVKET
-633 EKTKFLHSICAVLA
+633 EKTRFLHSICAVLA
-647 GETGEEL
+647 GERGKVL
-654 NVVARTSTRNCV
+654 DVVARTSQRNRV
-666 SVLLHIDQNEAAYKK
+666 SVLLHIDQNEAAYKTA
-681 VMEEMPDSLALT
+681 MQMPDSLALT

-715 AKKELAIAIEMDPGL
+715 AKKELAIAIEMDPEL
-730 KAIAESDADVNKLLF
+730 KAIAEGDADVNKLLF
-745 DEGDELYQRKQD
+745 DEKDELYQRKQD

-768 KPRTQNYV
+768 KPRSQNYV

>member
-1 MIREI
+1 
-6 KMSNNI
+6 MSNNI
-12 FGKIGSLLLLLA
+12 FGKIGTFLLLLA

-36 QDYIYIK
+36 QDNFIFIK

-66 KDEKLDQ
+66 KDERLD
-73 KYEIDDESG
+73 KSYEIDDESG
-82 RSGSISVYPNSKLTI
+82 RSNSLAVYPNSKLTI
-97 SNLGYVSQT
+97 SAIGYESQT
-106 IKVGKEDNNKTIEVK
+106 IKTGKDNNKTIEVK
-121 LLLHKYTVTGAE
+121 LLMEKYTLMEAKVKGDLND
-133 VIRGREDY
+133 IF
-141 VSGPKRH
+141 SGPARTV
-148 PAKLKG
+148 AKQEG
-154 NWYTIPFN
+154 NWYKIPF
-162 MTLKR
+162 TLKLKR
-167 EHFHHDSRVVM
+167 EHFHHDSRVVV

-183 NLTRDTVIYMR
+183 NHTRDTVIYMR

-217 NDPVGEY
+217 NDPLGEY

-233 VINVTRLKQLP
+233 VINVQRFKQLP

-259 KNIPTR
+259 KNIPKR
-265 LKWRKVDLHS
+265 LKARKIDLHT
-275 YSWVDSVYL
+275 YTWVDSIYK

-289 ECDCELRCLTENYNK
+289 DCDCELRCLTEDYYK
-304 VLYDTATVVAVGVIR
+304 VLYDTAAVVAVGVVR

-334 DEKKI
+334 DENKI
-339 PKPVSKPRAD
+339 PKPVQTPKAD
-349 SAKVDLQFPNDGA
+349 SAKVDLQFPNNGA
-362 QFDLS
+362 RFDLS
-367 NEGNKRIVDELVEKL
+367 NEVNKRIIDELEEKL
-382 KALLGN
+382 RALLGN
-388 KDAKRISLTLSCTS
+388 KNATRINITLSCTS
-402 SPEGGYAHNR
+402 SPEGGFAHNYS
-412 DLSKARML
+412 LSQERMR
-420 FAARV
+420 FATNV
-425 LTDRLGEDKFRVSF
+425 LYGRLGADRDRVSF
-439 EQDADVATWTDVA
+439 DQGASVATWTDVA

-478 DQWKAMRSL
+478 DQWRAMRSL

-501 LRRVDYIISYTELR
+501 LRRVDYIISYTEFR

-521 TREEYEKY
+521 TRADYEKY
-529 GPGSRINE
+529 GPGPNINE

-596 FVGSYAWD
+596 FAGTYAWD

-616 NGAYQSAMDHM
+616 NGAYQAAMDHM
-627 QRVKET
+627 RRVKET
-633 EKTKFLHSICAVLA
+633 EKTRFLHSICAVLA
-647 GETGEEL
+647 GERGKVL
-654 NVVARTSTRNCV
+654 DVVARTSQRNRV
-666 SVLLHIDQNEAAYKK
+666 SVLLHIDQNEAAYKTA
-681 VMEEMPDSLALT
+681 MQMPDSLALT

-715 AKKELAIAIEMDPGL
+715 AKKELAIAIEMDPEL
-730 KAIAESDADVNKLLF
+730 KAIAEGDADVNKLLF
-745 DEGDELYQRKQD
+745 DEKDELYQRKQD
-757 QYRRLLEKDRN
+757 QYRRLLEKDRA
-768 KPRTQNYV
+768 KPRSQNYV
-776 EHEGGKQWGPKWKGH
+776 EHEGGKQWGPKWNGH

>member
-1 MIREI
+1 MIRKI

-12 FGKIGSLLLLLA
+12 FGKIGTFLLLLA

-36 QDYIYIK
+36 QDNFIFIK

-66 KDEKLDQ
+66 KDERLD
-73 KYEIDDESG
+73 KSYEIDDESG
-82 RSGSISVYPNSKLTI
+82 RSNSLAVYPNSKLTI
-97 SNLGYVSQT
+97 SAIGYESQT
-106 IKVGKEDNNKTIEVK
+106 IKTGKDNNKTIEVK
-121 LLLHKYTVTGAE
+121 LLMERYTLMEAKVKGDLND
-133 VIRGREDY
+133 IF
-141 VSGPKRH
+141 SGPARTV
-148 PAKLKG
+148 AKQEG
-154 NWYTIPFN
+154 NWYKIPF
-162 MTLKR
+162 TLKLKR
-167 EHFHHDSRVVM
+167 EHFHHDSRVVV

-183 NLTRDTVIYMR
+183 NHTRDTVIYMR

-217 NDPVGEY
+217 NDPLGEY

-233 VINVTRLKQLP
+233 VINVQRFKQLP

-259 KNIPTR
+259 KNIPKR
-265 LKWRKVDLHS
+265 LKARKIDLHT
-275 YSWVDSVYL
+275 YTWVDSIYK

-289 ECDCELRCLTENYNK
+289 DCDCELRCLTEDYYK
-304 VLYDTATVVAVGVIR
+304 VLYDTAAVVAVGVVR

-334 DEKKI
+334 DENKI
-339 PKPVSKPRAD
+339 PKPVQTPKAD
-349 SAKVDLQFPNDGA
+349 SAKVDLQFPNNGA
-362 QFDLS
+362 RFDLS
-367 NEGNKRIVDELVEKL
+367 NEVNKRIIDDLEEKL
-382 KALLGN
+382 RALLGN
-388 KDAKRISLTLSCTS
+388 KNATRINITLSCTS
-402 SPEGGYAHNR
+402 SPEGGYAHNYS
-412 DLSKARML
+412 LSQERMR
-420 FAARV
+420 FATNV
-425 LTDRLGEDKFRVSF
+425 LYGRLGADRDRVSF
-439 EQDADVATWTDVA
+439 DQGASVATWTDVA

-478 DQWKAMRSL
+478 DQWRAMRSL
-487 PFYGDLLTNKYLPQ
+487 PFYGELLTNKYLPQ
-501 LRRVDYIISYTELR
+501 LRRVDYIISYTEFR

-521 TREEYEKY
+521 TRADYEKY
-529 GPGSRINE
+529 GPGPNINE

-596 FVGSYAWD
+596 FAGTYAWD

-616 NGAYQSAMDHM
+616 NGAYQAAMDHM
-627 QRVKET
+627 RRVKET
-633 EKTKFLHSICAVLA
+633 EKTRFLHSICAVLA
-647 GETGEEL
+647 GERGKVL
-654 NVVARTSTRNCV
+654 DVVARTSQRNRV
-666 SVLLHIDQNEAAYKK
+666 SVLLHIDQNEAAYKTA
-681 VMEEMPDSLALT
+681 MQMPDSLALT

-715 AKKELAIAIEMDPGL
+715 AKKELAIAIEMDPEL
-730 KAIAESDADVNKLLF
+730 KAIAEGDADVNKLLF
-745 DEGDELYQRKQD
+745 DEKDELYQRKQD
-757 QYRRLLEKDRN
+757 QYRRLLEKDRA
-768 KPRTQNYV
+768 KPRSQNYV

>member
-1 MIREI
+1 
-6 KMSNNI
+6 MSNNI
-12 FGKIGSLLLLLA
+12 FGKIGTLLLLLA

-36 QDYIYIK
+36 QDNFIFIK

-66 KDEKLDQ
+66 KDERLD
-73 KYEIDDESG
+73 KSYEIDDESG
-82 RSGSISVYPNSKLTI
+82 RSNSLAVFPNSKLTI
-97 SNLGYVSQT
+97 SAIGYESQT
-106 IKVGKEDNNKTIEVK
+106 IKTGKDNNKTIEVK
-121 LLLHKYTVTGAE
+121 LLMEKYTLMEAKVKGDLND
-133 VIRGREDY
+133 IF
-141 VSGPKRH
+141 SGPARTV
-148 PAKLKG
+148 AKQEG
-154 NWYTIPFN
+154 NWYKIPF
-162 MTLKR
+162 TLKLKR
-167 EHFHHDSRVVM
+167 EHFHHDSRVVV

-183 NLTRDTVIYMR
+183 NHTRDTVIYMR

-217 NDPVGEY
+217 NDPLGEY

-233 VINVTRLKQLP
+233 VINVQRFKQLP

-259 KNIPTR
+259 KNIPKR
-265 LKWRKVDLHS
+265 LKARKIDLHT
-275 YSWVDSVYL
+275 YTWVDSIYK

-289 ECDCELRCLTENYNK
+289 DCDCELRCLTEDYYK
-304 VLYDTATVVAVGVIR
+304 VLYDTAAVVAVGVVR

-334 DEKKI
+334 DENKI
-339 PKPVSKPRAD
+339 PKPVQTPKAD
-349 SAKVDLQFPNDGA
+349 SAKVDLQFPNNGA
-362 QFDLS
+362 RFDLS
-367 NEGNKRIVDELVEKL
+367 NEVNKRIIDDLEEKL
-382 KALLGN
+382 RALLGN
-388 KDAKRISLTLSCTS
+388 KNATRINITLSCTS
-402 SPEGGYAHNR
+402 SPEGGYAHNYS
-412 DLSKARML
+412 LSQERMR
-420 FAARV
+420 FATNV
-425 LTDRLGEDKFRVSF
+425 LYGRLGADRDRVSF
-439 EQDADVATWTDVA
+439 DQGASVATWTDVA

-478 DQWKAMRSL
+478 DQWRAMRSL

-501 LRRVDYIISYTELR
+501 LRRVDYIISYTEFR

-521 TREEYEKY
+521 TRADYEKY
-529 GPGSRINE
+529 GPGPNINE

-596 FVGSYAWD
+596 FAGTYAWD

-616 NGAYQSAMDHM
+616 NGAYQAAMDHM
-627 QRVKET
+627 RRVKET
-633 EKTKFLHSICAVLA
+633 EKTRFLHSICAVLA
-647 GETGEEL
+647 GERGKVL
-654 NVVARTSTRNCV
+654 DVVARTSQRNRV
-666 SVLLHIDQNEAAYKK
+666 SVLLHIDQNEAAYKTA
-681 VMEEMPDSLALT
+681 MQMPDSLALT

-715 AKKELAIAIEMDPGL
+715 AKKELAIAIEMDPEL
-730 KAIAESDADVNKLLF
+730 KAIAEGDADVNKLLF
-745 DEGDELYQRKQD
+745 DEKDELYQRKQD
-757 QYRRLLEKDRN
+757 QYRRLLEKDRA
-768 KPRTQNYV
+768 KPRSQNYV

>member
-1 MIREI
+1 
-6 KMSNNI
+6 MSNNI
-12 FGKIGSLLLLLA
+12 FGKIVTFLLLLA

-36 QDYIYIK
+36 QDNFIFIK

-66 KDEKLDQ
+66 KDERLD
-73 KYEIDDESG
+73 KSYEIDDESG
-82 RSGSISVYPNSKLTI
+82 RSNSLAVYPNSKLTI
-97 SNLGYVSQT
+97 SAIGYESQT
-106 IKVGKEDNNKTIEVK
+106 IKTGKDNNKTIEVK
-121 LLLHKYTVTGAE
+121 LLMEKYTLMEAKVKGDLND
-133 VIRGREDY
+133 IF
-141 VSGPKRH
+141 SGPARTV
-148 PAKLKG
+148 AKQEG
-154 NWYTIPFN
+154 NWYKIPF
-162 MTLKR
+162 TLKLKR
-167 EHFHHDSRVVM
+167 EHFHHDSRVVV

-183 NLTRDTVIYMR
+183 NHTRDTVIYMR

-217 NDPVGEY
+217 NDPLGEY

-233 VINVTRLKQLP
+233 VINVQRFKQLP

-259 KNIPTR
+259 KNIPKR
-265 LKWRKVDLHS
+265 LKARKIDLHT
-275 YSWVDSVYL
+275 YTWVDSIYK

-289 ECDCELRCLTENYNK
+289 DCDCELRCLTEDYYK
-304 VLYDTATVVAVGVIR
+304 VLYDTAAVVAVGVVR

-334 DEKKI
+334 DENKI
-339 PKPVSKPRAD
+339 PKPVQTPKAD
-349 SAKVDLQFPNDGA
+349 SAKVDLQFPNNGA
-362 QFDLS
+362 RFDLS
-367 NEGNKRIVDELVEKL
+367 NEVNKRIIDDLEEKL
-382 KALLGN
+382 RALLGN
-388 KDAKRISLTLSCTS
+388 KNATRINITLSCTS
-402 SPEGGYAHNR
+402 SPEGGYAHNYS
-412 DLSKARML
+412 LSQERMR
-420 FAARV
+420 FATNV
-425 LTDRLGEDKFRVSF
+425 LYGRLGADRDRVSF
-439 EQDADVATWTDVA
+439 DQGASVATWTDVA

-478 DQWKAMRSL
+478 DQWRAMRSL

-501 LRRVDYIISYTELR
+501 LRRVDYIISYTEFR

-521 TREEYEKY
+521 TRADYEKY
-529 GPGSRINE
+529 GPGPNINE

-596 FVGSYAWD
+596 FAGTYAWD

-616 NGAYQSAMDHM
+616 NGAYQAAMDHM
-627 QRVKET
+627 RRVKET
-633 EKTKFLHSICAVLA
+633 EKTRFLHSICAVLA
-647 GETGEEL
+647 GERGKVL
-654 NVVARTSTRNCV
+654 DVVARTSQRNRV
-666 SVLLHIDQNEAAYKK
+666 SVLLHIDQNEAAYKTA
-681 VMEEMPDSLALT
+681 MQMPDSLALT

-715 AKKELAIAIEMDPGL
+715 AKKELAIAIEMDPEL
-730 KAIAESDADVNKLLF
+730 KAIAEGDADVNKLLF
-745 DEGDELYQRKQD
+745 DEKDELYQRKQD
-757 QYRRLLEKDRN
+757 QYRRLLEKDRA
-768 KPRTQNYV
+768 KPRSQNYV

>member
-1 MIREI
+1 
-6 KMSNNI
+6 MSNNI
-12 FGKIGSLLLLLA
+12 FGKIGTLLLLLT

-36 QDYIYIK
+36 QDNFIFIK

-51 EGENPSGDSPVGVII
+51 EGENPSGDSPVGVLI
-66 KDEKLDQ
+66 KDERLD
-73 KYEIDDESG
+73 KSYEIDDESG
-82 RSGSISVYPNSKLTI
+82 RSNSIAVYPNSKLTI
-97 SNLGYVSQT
+97 SAIGYESQT
-106 IKVGKEDNNKTIEVK
+106 IKTGKDNNKTIEVK
-121 LLLHKYTVTGAE
+121 LLMERYTLMEAKVKGDLND
-133 VIRGREDY
+133 IF
-141 VSGPKRH
+141 SGPARTV
-148 PAKLKG
+148 AKQEG
-154 NWYTIPFN
+154 NWYKIPF
-162 MTLKR
+162 TLKLKR
-167 EHFHHDSRVVM
+167 EHFHHDSRVVV

-183 NLTRDTVIYMR
+183 NHTRDTVIYMR

-217 NDPVGEY
+217 NDPLGEY

-233 VINVTRLKQLP
+233 VINVQRFKQLP

-259 KNIPTR
+259 KNIPKR
-265 LKWRKVDLHS
+265 LKARKIDLHT
-275 YSWVDSVYL
+275 YTWVDSIYK

-289 ECDCELRCLTENYNK
+289 DCDCELRCLTEDYYK
-304 VLYDTATVVAVGVIR
+304 VLYDTAAVVAVGVVR

-334 DEKKI
+334 DENKI
-339 PKPVSKPRAD
+339 PKPVQTPKAD
-349 SAKVDLQFPNDGA
+349 SAKVDLQFPNNGA
-362 QFDLS
+362 RFDLS
-367 NEGNKRIVDELVEKL
+367 NEVNKRIIDDLEEKL
-382 KALLGN
+382 RALLGN
-388 KDAKRISLTLSCTS
+388 KNATRINITLSCTS
-402 SPEGGYAHNR
+402 SPEGGFAHNYS
-412 DLSKARML
+412 LSQERMR
-420 FAARV
+420 FATNV
-425 LTDRLGEDKFRVSF
+425 LYGRLGADRDRVSF
-439 EQDADVATWTDVA
+439 DQGASVATWTDVA

-478 DQWKAMRSL
+478 DQWRAMRSL

-501 LRRVDYIISYTELR
+501 LRRVDYIISYTEFR

-521 TREEYEKY
+521 TRADYEKY
-529 GPGSRINE
+529 GPGPNINE

-596 FVGSYAWD
+596 FAGTYAWD

-616 NGAYQSAMDHM
+616 NGAYQAAMDHM
-627 QRVKET
+627 RRVKET
-633 EKTKFLHSICAVLA
+633 EKTRFLHSICAVLA
-647 GETGEEL
+647 GERGKVL
-654 NVVARTSTRNCV
+654 DVVARTSQRNRV
-666 SVLLHIDQNEAAYKK
+666 SVLLHIDQNEAAYKTA
-681 VMEEMPDSLALT
+681 MQMPDSLALT

-715 AKKELAIAIEMDPGL
+715 AKKELAIAIEMDPEL
-730 KAIAESDADVNKLLF
+730 KAIAEGDADVNKLLF
-745 DEGDELYQRKQD
+745 DEKDELYQRKQD
-757 QYRRLLEKDRN
+757 QYRRLLEKDRA
-768 KPRTQNYV
+768 KPRSQNYV

>member
-1 MIREI
+1 
-6 KMSNNI
+6 MSNNI
-12 FGKIGSLLLLLA
+12 FGKIGTLLLLLT

-36 QDYIYIK
+36 QDNFIFIK

-66 KDEKLDQ
+66 KDERLD
-73 KYEIDDESG
+73 KSYEIDDESG
-82 RSGSISVYPNSKLTI
+82 RSNSLAVYPNSKLTI
-97 SNLGYVSQT
+97 SAIGYESQT
-106 IKVGKEDNNKTIEVK
+106 IKTGKDNNKTIEVK
-121 LLLHKYTVTGAE
+121 LLMERYTLMEAKVKGDLND
-133 VIRGREDY
+133 IF
-141 VSGPKRH
+141 SGPARTV
-148 PAKLKG
+148 AKQEG
-154 NWYTIPFN
+154 NWYKIPF
-162 MTLKR
+162 TLKLKR
-167 EHFHHDSRVVM
+167 EHFHHDSRVVV

-183 NLTRDTVIYMR
+183 NHTRDTVIYMR

-217 NDPVGEY
+217 NDPLGEY

-233 VINVTRLKQLP
+233 VINVQRFKQLP

-259 KNIPTR
+259 KNIPKR
-265 LKWRKVDLHS
+265 LKARKIDLHT
-275 YSWVDSVYL
+275 YTWVDSIYK

-289 ECDCELRCLTENYNK
+289 DCDCELRCLTEDYYK
-304 VLYDTATVVAVGVIR
+304 VLYDTAAVVAVGVVR

-334 DEKKI
+334 DENKI
-339 PKPVSKPRAD
+339 PKPVQTPKAD
-349 SAKVDLQFPNDGA
+349 SAKVDLQFPNNGA
-362 QFDLS
+362 RFDLS
-367 NEGNKRIVDELVEKL
+367 NEVNKRIIDDLEEKL
-382 KALLGN
+382 RALLGN
-388 KDAKRISLTLSCTS
+388 KNATRINITLSCTS
-402 SPEGGYAHNR
+402 SPEGGFAHNYS
-412 DLSKARML
+412 LSQERMR
-420 FAARV
+420 FATNV
-425 LTDRLGEDKFRVSF
+425 LYGRLGADRDRVSF
-439 EQDADVATWTDVA
+439 DQGASVATWTDVA

-478 DQWKAMRSL
+478 DQWRAMRSL

-501 LRRVDYIISYTELR
+501 LRRVDYIISYTEFR

-521 TREEYEKY
+521 TRADYEKY
-529 GPGSRINE
+529 GPGPNINE

-563 YPDKEAK
+563 YPDKESK

-596 FVGSYAWD
+596 FAGTYAWD

-616 NGAYQSAMDHM
+616 NGAYQAAMDHM
-627 QRVKET
+627 RRVKET
-633 EKTKFLHSICAVLA
+633 EKTRFLHSICAVLA
-647 GETGEEL
+647 GERGKVL
-654 NVVARTSTRNCV
+654 DVVARTSQRNRV
-666 SVLLHIDQNEAAYKK
+666 SVLLHIDQNEAAYKTA
-681 VMEEMPDSLALT
+681 MQMPDSLALT

-715 AKKELAIAIEMDPGL
+715 AKKELAIAIEMDPEL
-730 KAIAESDADVNKLLF
+730 KAIAEGDADVNKLLF
-745 DEGDELYQRKQD
+745 DEKDELYQRKQD

-768 KPRTQNYV
+768 KPRSQNYV

>member
-1 MIREI
+1 
-6 KMSNNI
+6 MSNNI
-12 FGKIGSLLLLLA
+12 FGKIGTLLLLLA
-24 VCYFFSPQVAYG
+24 VCYFFSPQVACG
-36 QDYIYIK
+36 QDNFIFIK

-66 KDEKLDQ
+66 KDERLD
-73 KYEIDDESG
+73 KSYEIDDESG
-82 RSGSISVYPNSKLTI
+82 RSNSIAVYPNSKLTI
-97 SNLGYVSQT
+97 SAIGYESQT
-106 IKVGKEDNNKTIEVK
+106 IKTGKDNNKTIEVK
-121 LLLHKYTVTGAE
+121 LLMEKYTLMEAKAKGDLND
-133 VIRGREDY
+133 IF
-141 VSGPKRH
+141 SGPARTV
-148 PAKLKG
+148 AKQEG
-154 NWYTIPFN
+154 NWYKIPF
-162 MTLKR
+162 TLKLKR
-167 EHFHHDSRVVM
+167 EHFRHDSRVVV

-183 NLTRDTVIYMR
+183 NHTRDTVIYMR

-212 FDIEE
+212 FDVEE
-217 NDPVGEY
+217 NDPLGEY

-233 VINVTRLKQLP
+233 VINVQRFKQLP

-259 KNIPTR
+259 KNIPKR
-265 LKWRKVDLHS
+265 LKARKIDLHT
-275 YSWVDSVYL
+275 YTWVDSIYK

-289 ECDCELRCLTENYNK
+289 DCDCELRCLTEDYYK
-304 VLYDTATVVAVGVIR
+304 VLYDTAAVVAVGVVR

-334 DEKKI
+334 DENKI
-339 PKPVSKPRAD
+339 PKPVQTPKAD
-349 SAKVDLQFPNDGA
+349 SAKVDLQFPNNGA

-367 NEGNKRIVDELVEKL
+367 NEVNKRIIDDLEEKL
-382 KALLGN
+382 RALLGN
-388 KDAKRISLTLSCTS
+388 KNATRINITLSCTS
-402 SPEGGYAHNR
+402 SPEGGFAHNLS
-412 DLSKARML
+412 LSKERMR
-420 FAARV
+420 FATNV
-425 LTDRLGEDKFRVSF
+425 LYGRLGADRDRVSF
-439 EQDADVATWTDVA
+439 DQGASVATWTDVA

-478 DQWKAMRSL
+478 DQWKAMRNL
-487 PFYGDLLTNKYLPQ
+487 PFYGELLTNKYLPQ
-501 LRRVDYIISYTELR
+501 LRRVDYIISYTEFR

-521 TREEYEKY
+521 TRADYEKY
-529 GPGSRINE
+529 GPGPNINE

-596 FVGSYAWD
+596 FAGTYAWD

-616 NGAYQSAMDHM
+616 NGAYQAAMDHM
-627 QRVKET
+627 RRVKET
-633 EKTKFLHSICAVLA
+633 EKTRFLHSICAVLA
-647 GETGEEL
+647 GERGKVL
-654 NVVARTSTRNCV
+654 DVVARTSQRNRV
-666 SVLLHIDQNEAAYKK
+666 SVLLHIDQNEAAYKTA
-681 VMEEMPDSLALT
+681 MQMPDSLALT

-715 AKKELAIAIEMDPGL
+715 AKKELAIAIEMDPEL
-730 KAIAESDADVNKLLF
+730 KAIAEGDADVNKLLF
-745 DEGDELYQRKQD
+745 DEKDELYQRKQD

-768 KPRTQNYV
+768 KPRSQNYV
-776 EHEGGKQWGPKWKGH
+776 EDDGGKQWGPKWKGH

>member
-1 MIREI
+1 
-6 KMSNNI
+6 MSNNI
-12 FGKIGSLLLLLA
+12 FGKIGTFLLLLA

-36 QDYIYIK
+36 QDNFIFIK

-66 KDEKLDQ
+66 KDERLD
-73 KYEIDDESG
+73 KSYEIDDESG
-82 RSGSISVYPNSKLTI
+82 RSNSIAVYPNSKLTI
-97 SNLGYVSQT
+97 SAIGYESQT
-106 IKVGKEDNNKTIEVK
+106 IKTGKDNNKTIEVK
-121 LLLHKYTVTGAE
+121 LLMERYTLMEAKVKGDLND
-133 VIRGREDY
+133 IF
-141 VSGPKRH
+141 SGPARTV
-148 PAKLKG
+148 AKQEG
-154 NWYTIPFN
+154 NWYKIPF
-162 MTLKR
+162 TLKLKR
-167 EHFHHDSRVVM
+167 EHFHHDSRVVV

-183 NLTRDTVIYMR
+183 NHTRDTVIYMR

-217 NDPVGEY
+217 NDPLGEY

-233 VINVTRLKQLP
+233 VINVQRFKQLP

-259 KNIPTR
+259 KNIPKR
-265 LKWRKVDLHS
+265 LKARKIDLHT
-275 YSWVDSVYL
+275 YTWVDSIYK

-289 ECDCELRCLTENYNK
+289 DCDCELRCLTEDYYK
-304 VLYDTATVVAVGVIR
+304 VLYDTAAVVAVGVVR

-334 DEKKI
+334 DENKI
-339 PKPVSKPRAD
+339 PKPVQTPKAD
-349 SAKVDLQFPNDGA
+349 SAKVDLQFPNNGA
-362 QFDLS
+362 RFDLS
-367 NEGNKRIVDELVEKL
+367 NEVNKRIIDDLEEKL
-382 KALLGN
+382 RALLGN
-388 KDAKRISLTLSCTS
+388 KNATRINITLSCTS
-402 SPEGGYAHNR
+402 SPEGGYAHNYS
-412 DLSKARML
+412 LSQERMR
-420 FAARV
+420 FATNV
-425 LTDRLGEDKFRVSF
+425 LYGRLGADRDRVSF
-439 EQDADVATWTDVA
+439 DQGASVATWTDVA

-478 DQWKAMRSL
+478 DQWRAMRSL

-501 LRRVDYIISYTELR
+501 LRRVDYIISYTEFR

-521 TREEYEKY
+521 TRADYEKY
-529 GPGSRINE
+529 GPGPNINE

-596 FVGSYAWD
+596 FAGTYAWD

-616 NGAYQSAMDHM
+616 NGAYQAAMDHM
-627 QRVKET
+627 RRVKET
-633 EKTKFLHSICAVLA
+633 EKTRFLHSICAVLA
-647 GETGEEL
+647 GERGKVL
-654 NVVARTSTRNCV
+654 DVVARTSQRNRV
-666 SVLLHIDQNEAAYKK
+666 SVLLHIDQNEAAYKTA
-681 VMEEMPDSLALT
+681 MQMPDSLALT

-715 AKKELAIAIEMDPGL
+715 AKKELAIAIEMDPEL
-730 KAIAESDADVNKLLF
+730 KAIAEGDADVNKLLF
-745 DEGDELYQRKQD
+745 DEKDELYQRKQD
-757 QYRRLLEKDRN
+757 QYRRLLEKDRA
-768 KPRTQNYV
+768 KPRSQNYV
-776 EHEGGKQWGPKWKGH
+776 EHEGGKQWGPKWNGH

>member
-1 MIREI
+1 
-6 KMSNNI
+6 MSNNI
-12 FGKIGSLLLLLA
+12 FGKIGTFLLLLA

-36 QDYIYIK
+36 QDNFIFIK

-51 EGENPSGDSPVGVII
+51 EGENPSGDSPVGVLI
-66 KDEKLDQ
+66 KDERLD
-73 KYEIDDESG
+73 KSYEIDDESG
-82 RSGSISVYPNSKLTI
+82 RSNSIAVYPNSKLTI
-97 SNLGYVSQT
+97 SAIGYESQT
-106 IKVGKEDNNKTIEVK
+106 IKTGKDNNKTIEVK
-121 LLLHKYTVTGAE
+121 LLMEKYTLMEAKVKGDLND
-133 VIRGREDY
+133 IF
-141 VSGPKRH
+141 SGPARTV
-148 PAKLKG
+148 AKQEG
-154 NWYTIPFN
+154 NWYKIPF
-162 MTLKR
+162 TLKLKR
-167 EHFHHDSRVVM
+167 EHFHHDSRVVV

-183 NLTRDTVIYMR
+183 NHTRDTVIYMR

-217 NDPVGEY
+217 NDPLGEY

-233 VINVTRLKQLP
+233 VINVQRFKQLP

-259 KNIPTR
+259 KNIPKR
-265 LKWRKVDLHS
+265 LKARKIDLHT
-275 YSWVDSVYL
+275 YTWVDSIYK

-289 ECDCELRCLTENYNK
+289 DCDCELRCLTEDYYK
-304 VLYDTATVVAVGVIR
+304 VLYDTAAVVAVGVVR

-334 DEKKI
+334 DENKI
-339 PKPVSKPRAD
+339 PKPVQTPKAD
-349 SAKVDLQFPNDGA
+349 SAKVDLQFPNNGA
-362 QFDLS
+362 RFDLS
-367 NEGNKRIVDELVEKL
+367 NEVNKRIIDDLEEKL
-382 KALLGN
+382 RALLSN
-388 KDAKRISLTLSCTS
+388 KNATRINITLSCTS
-402 SPEGGYAHNR
+402 SPEGGFAHNYS
-412 DLSKARML
+412 LSQERMR
-420 FAARV
+420 FATNV
-425 LTDRLGEDKFRVSF
+425 LYGRLGADRDRVSF
-439 EQDADVATWTDVA
+439 DQGASVATWTDVA

-478 DQWKAMRSL
+478 DQWRAMRSL

-501 LRRVDYIISYTELR
+501 LRRVDYIISYTEFR

-521 TREEYEKY
+521 TRADYEKY
-529 GPGSRINE
+529 GPGPNINE

-596 FVGSYAWD
+596 FAGTYAWD

-616 NGAYQSAMDHM
+616 NGAYQAAMDHM
-627 QRVKET
+627 RRVKET
-633 EKTKFLHSICAVLA
+633 EKTRFLHSICAVLA
-647 GETGEEL
+647 GERGKVL
-654 NVVARTSTRNCV
+654 DVVARTSQRNRV
-666 SVLLHIDQNEAAYKK
+666 SVLLHIDQNEAAYKTA
-681 VMEEMPDSLALT
+681 MQMPDSLALT

-715 AKKELAIAIEMDPGL
+715 AKKELAIAIEMDPEL
-730 KAIAESDADVNKLLF
+730 KAIAEGDADVNKLLF
-745 DEGDELYQRKQD
+745 DEKDELYQRKQD
-757 QYRRLLEKDRN
+757 QYRRLLEKDRA
-768 KPRTQNYV
+768 KPRSQNYV

>member
-1 MIREI
+1 MIRKI

-12 FGKIGSLLLLLA
+12 FGKIGTFLLLLA

-36 QDYIYIK
+36 QDNFIFIK

-66 KDEKLDQ
+66 KDERLD
-73 KYEIDDESG
+73 KSYEIDDESG
-82 RSGSISVYPNSKLTI
+82 RSNSLAVYPNSKLTI
-97 SNLGYVSQT
+97 SAIGYESQT
-106 IKVGKEDNNKTIEVK
+106 IKTGKDNNKTIEVK
-121 LLLHKYTVTGAE
+121 LLMEKNTLMEAKVKGDLND
-133 VIRGREDY
+133 IF
-141 VSGPKRH
+141 SGPARTV
-148 PAKLKG
+148 AKQEG
-154 NWYTIPFN
+154 NWYKIPF
-162 MTLKR
+162 TLKLKR
-167 EHFHHDSRVVM
+167 EHFHHDSRVVV

-183 NLTRDTVIYMR
+183 NHTRDTVIYMR

-217 NDPVGEY
+217 NDPLGEY

-233 VINVTRLKQLP
+233 VINVQRFKQLP

-259 KNIPTR
+259 KNIPKR
-265 LKWRKVDLHS
+265 LKARKIDLHT
-275 YSWVDSVYL
+275 YTWVDSIYK

-289 ECDCELRCLTENYNK
+289 DCDCELRCLTEDYYK
-304 VLYDTATVVAVGVIR
+304 VLYDTAAVVAVGVVR

-334 DEKKI
+334 DENKI
-339 PKPVSKPRAD
+339 PKPVQTPKAD
-349 SAKVDLQFPNDGA
+349 SAKVDLQFPNNGA
-362 QFDLS
+362 RFDLS
-367 NEGNKRIVDELVEKL
+367 NEVNKRIIDDLEEKL
-382 KALLGN
+382 RALLGN
-388 KDAKRISLTLSCTS
+388 KNATRINITLSCTS
-402 SPEGGYAHNR
+402 SPEGGYAHNYS
-412 DLSKARML
+412 LSQERMR
-420 FAARV
+420 FATNV
-425 LTDRLGEDKFRVSF
+425 LYGRLGADRDRVSF
-439 EQDADVATWTDVA
+439 DQGASVATWTDVA

-478 DQWKAMRSL
+478 DQWRAMRSL

-501 LRRVDYIISYTELR
+501 LRRVDYIISYTEFR

-521 TREEYEKY
+521 TRADYEKY
-529 GPGSRINE
+529 GPGPNINE

-563 YPDKEAK
+563 YPDKESK

-596 FVGSYAWD
+596 FAGTYAWD

-616 NGAYQSAMDHM
+616 NGAYQAAMDHM
-627 QRVKET
+627 RRVKET
-633 EKTKFLHSICAVLA
+633 EKTRFLHSICAVLA
-647 GETGEEL
+647 GERGKVL
-654 NVVARTSTRNCV
+654 DVVARTSQRNRV
-666 SVLLHIDQNEAAYKK
+666 SVLLHIDQNEAAYKTA
-681 VMEEMPDSLALT
+681 MQMPDSLALT

-715 AKKELAIAIEMDPGL
+715 AKKELAIAIEMDPEL
-730 KAIAESDADVNKLLF
+730 KAIAEGDADVNKLLF
-745 DEGDELYQRKQD
+745 DEKDELYQRKQD
-757 QYRRLLEKDRN
+757 QYRRLLEKDRA
-768 KPRTQNYV
+768 KPRSQNYV
-776 EHEGGKQWGPKWKGH
+776 EHEGGKQWGPKWNGH

>member
-1 MIREI
+1 
-6 KMSNNI
+6 MSNNI
-12 FGKIGSLLLLLA
+12 FGKIGTFLLLLA

-36 QDYIYIK
+36 QDNFIFIK

-66 KDEKLDQ
+66 KDERLD
-73 KYEIDDESG
+73 KSYEIDDESG
-82 RSGSISVYPNSKLTI
+82 RSNSLAVYPNSKLTI
-97 SNLGYVSQT
+97 SAIGYESQT
-106 IKVGKEDNNKTIEVK
+106 IKTGKDNNKTIEVK
-121 LLLHKYTVTGAE
+121 LLMEKYTLMEAKVKGDLND
-133 VIRGREDY
+133 IF
-141 VSGPKRH
+141 SGPARTV
-148 PAKLKG
+148 AKQEG
-154 NWYTIPFN
+154 NWYKIPF
-162 MTLKR
+162 TLKLKR
-167 EHFHHDSRVVM
+167 EHFHHDSRVVV

-183 NLTRDTVIYMR
+183 NHTRDTVIYMR

-217 NDPVGEY
+217 NDPLGEY

-233 VINVTRLKQLP
+233 VINVQRFKQLP

-259 KNIPTR
+259 KNIPKR
-265 LKWRKVDLHS
+265 LKARKIDLHT
-275 YSWVDSVYL
+275 YTWVDSIYK

-289 ECDCELRCLTENYNK
+289 DCDCELRCLTEDYYK
-304 VLYDTATVVAVGVIR
+304 VLYDTAAVVAVGVVR

-334 DEKKI
+334 DENKI
-339 PKPVSKPRAD
+339 PKPVQTPKAD
-349 SAKVDLQFPNDGA
+349 SAKVDLQFPNNGA
-362 QFDLS
+362 RFDLS
-367 NEGNKRIVDELVEKL
+367 NEVNKRIIDDLEEKL
-382 KALLGN
+382 RALLGN
-388 KDAKRISLTLSCTS
+388 KNATRINITLSCTS
-402 SPEGGYAHNR
+402 SPEGGFAHNYS
-412 DLSKARML
+412 LSQERMR
-420 FAARV
+420 FATNV
-425 LTDRLGEDKFRVSF
+425 LYGRLGADRDRVSF
-439 EQDADVATWTDVA
+439 DQGASVATWTDVA

-478 DQWKAMRSL
+478 DQWRAMRSL

-501 LRRVDYIISYTELR
+501 LRRVDYIISYTEFR

-521 TREEYEKY
+521 TRADYEKY
-529 GPGSRINE
+529 GPGPNINE

-563 YPDKEAK
+563 YPDKESK

-596 FVGSYAWD
+596 FAGTYAWD

-616 NGAYQSAMDHM
+616 NGAYQAAMDHM
-627 QRVKET
+627 RRVKET
-633 EKTKFLHSICAVLA
+633 EKTRFLHSICAVLA
-647 GETGEEL
+647 GERGKVL
-654 NVVARTSTRNCV
+654 DVVARTSQRNRV
-666 SVLLHIDQNEAAYKK
+666 SVLLHIDQNEAAYKTA
-681 VMEEMPDSLALT
+681 MQMPDSLALT

-715 AKKELAIAIEMDPGL
+715 AKKELAIAIEMDPEL
-730 KAIAESDADVNKLLF
+730 KAIAEGDADVNKLLF
-745 DEGDELYQRKQD
+745 DEKDELYQRKQD
-757 QYRRLLEKDRN
+757 QYRRLLEKDRA
-768 KPRTQNYV
+768 KPRSQNYV
-776 EHEGGKQWGPKWKGH
+776 EHEGGKQWGPKWNGH

>member
-1 MIREI
+1 
-6 KMSNNI
+6 MSNNI
-12 FGKIGSLLLLLA
+12 FGKIGTFLLLLA

-36 QDYIYIK
+36 QDNFIFIK

-66 KDEKLDQ
+66 KDERLD
-73 KYEIDDESG
+73 KSYEIDDESG
-82 RSGSISVYPNSKLTI
+82 RSNSLAVYPNSKLTI
-97 SNLGYVSQT
+97 AAIGYESQT
-106 IKVGKEDNNKTIEVK
+106 IKTGKDNNKTIEVK
-121 LLLHKYTVTGAE
+121 LLMERYTLMEAKVKGDLND
-133 VIRGREDY
+133 IF
-141 VSGPKRH
+141 SGPARTV
-148 PAKLKG
+148 AKQEG
-154 NWYTIPFN
+154 NWYKIPF
-162 MTLKR
+162 TLKLKR
-167 EHFHHDSRVVM
+167 EHFHHDSRVVV

-183 NLTRDTVIYMR
+183 NHTRDTVIYMR

-217 NDPVGEY
+217 NDPLGEY

-233 VINVTRLKQLP
+233 VINVQRFKQLP

-259 KNIPTR
+259 KNIPKR
-265 LKWRKVDLHS
+265 LKARKIDLHT
-275 YSWVDSVYL
+275 YTWVDSIYK

-289 ECDCELRCLTENYNK
+289 DCDCELRCLTEDYYK
-304 VLYDTATVVAVGVIR
+304 VLYDTAAVVAVGVVR

-334 DEKKI
+334 DENKI
-339 PKPVSKPRAD
+339 PKPVQTPKAD
-349 SAKVDLQFPNDGA
+349 SAKVDLQFPNNGA
-362 QFDLS
+362 RFDLS
-367 NEGNKRIVDELVEKL
+367 NEVNKRIIDDLEEKL
-382 KALLGN
+382 RALLGN
-388 KDAKRISLTLSCTS
+388 KNATRINITLSCTS
-402 SPEGGYAHNR
+402 SPEGGYAHNYS
-412 DLSKARML
+412 LSQERMR
-420 FAARV
+420 FATNV
-425 LTDRLGEDKFRVSF
+425 LYGRLGADRDRVSF
-439 EQDADVATWTDVA
+439 DQGASVATWTDVA

-478 DQWKAMRSL
+478 DQWRAMRSL

-501 LRRVDYIISYTELR
+501 LRRVDYIISYTEFR

-521 TREEYEKY
+521 TRADYETY
-529 GPGSRINE
+529 GPGPNINE

-596 FVGSYAWD
+596 FAGTYAWD

-616 NGAYQSAMDHM
+616 NGAYQAAMDHM
-627 QRVKET
+627 RRVKET
-633 EKTKFLHSICAVLA
+633 EKTRFLHSICAVLA
-647 GETGEEL
+647 GERGKVL
-654 NVVARTSTRNCV
+654 DVVARTSQRNRV
-666 SVLLHIDQNEAAYKK
+666 SVLLHIDQNEAAYKTA
-681 VMEEMPDSLALT
+681 MQMPDSLALT

-715 AKKELAIAIEMDPGL
+715 AKKELAIAIEMDPEL
-730 KAIAESDADVNKLLF
+730 KAIAEGDADVNKLLF
-745 DEGDELYQRKQD
+745 DEKDELYQRKQD
-757 QYRRLLEKDRN
+757 QYRRLLEKDRA
-768 KPRTQNYV
+768 KPRSQNYV

>member
-1 MIREI
+1 
-6 KMSNNI
+6 MSNNI
-12 FGKIGSLLLLLA
+12 FGKIGTLLLLLT

-36 QDYIYIK
+36 QDNFIFIK

-66 KDEKLDQ
+66 KDERLD
-73 KYEIDDESG
+73 KSYEIDDESG
-82 RSGSISVYPNSKLTI
+82 RSNSLAVYPNSKLTI
-97 SNLGYVSQT
+97 SAIGYESQT
-106 IKVGKEDNNKTIEVK
+106 IKTGKDNNKTIEVK
-121 LLLHKYTVTGAE
+121 LLMERYTLMEAKVKGDLND
-133 VIRGREDY
+133 IF
-141 VSGPKRH
+141 SGPARTV
-148 PAKLKG
+148 AKQEG
-154 NWYTIPFN
+154 NWYKIPF
-162 MTLKR
+162 TLKLKR
-167 EHFHHDSRVVM
+167 EHFHHDSRVVV

-183 NLTRDTVIYMR
+183 NHTRDTVIYMR

-217 NDPVGEY
+217 NDPLGEY

-233 VINVTRLKQLP
+233 VINVQRFKQLP

-259 KNIPTR
+259 KNIPKR
-265 LKWRKVDLHS
+265 LKARKIDLHT
-275 YSWVDSVYL
+275 YTWVDSIYK

-289 ECDCELRCLTENYNK
+289 DCDCELRCLTEDYYK
-304 VLYDTATVVAVGVIR
+304 VLYDTAAVVAVGVVR

-334 DEKKI
+334 DENKI
-339 PKPVSKPRAD
+339 PKPVQTPKAD
-349 SAKVDLQFPNDGA
+349 SAKVDLQFPNNGA
-362 QFDLS
+362 RFDLS
-367 NEGNKRIVDELVEKL
+367 NEVNKRMIDDLEEKL
-382 KALLGN
+382 RALLSN
-388 KDAKRISLTLSCTS
+388 KNATRINITLSCTS
-402 SPEGGYAHNR
+402 SPEGGFAHNYS
-412 DLSKARML
+412 LSQERMR
-420 FAARV
+420 FATNV
-425 LTDRLGEDKFRVSF
+425 LYGRLGADRDRVSF
-439 EQDADVATWTDVA
+439 DQGASVATWTDVA

-478 DQWKAMRSL
+478 DQWRAMRSL

-501 LRRVDYIISYTELR
+501 LRRVDYIISYTEFR

-521 TREEYEKY
+521 TRADYEKY
-529 GPGSRINE
+529 GPGPNINE

-596 FVGSYAWD
+596 FAGTYAWD

-616 NGAYQSAMDHM
+616 NGAYQAAMDHM
-627 QRVKET
+627 RRVKET
-633 EKTKFLHSICAVLA
+633 EKTRFLHSICAVLA
-647 GETGEEL
+647 GERGKVL
-654 NVVARTSTRNCV
+654 DVVARTSQRNRV
-666 SVLLHIDQNEAAYKK
+666 SVLLHIDQNEAAYKTA
-681 VMEEMPDSLALT
+681 MQMPDSLALT

-715 AKKELAIAIEMDPGL
+715 AKKELAIAIEMDPEL
-730 KAIAESDADVNKLLF
+730 KAIAEGDADVNKLLF
-745 DEGDELYQRKQD
+745 DEKDELYQRKQD
-757 QYRRLLEKDRN
+757 QYRRLLEKDRA
-768 KPRTQNYV
+768 KPRSQNYV

>member
-1 MIREI
+1 
-6 KMSNNI
+6 MSNNI
-12 FGKIGSLLLLLA
+12 FGKIGTFLLLLA
-24 VCYFFSPQVAYG
+24 VCYFFSLQVAYG
-36 QDYIYIK
+36 QDNFIFIK

-66 KDEKLDQ
+66 KDERLD
-73 KYEIDDESG
+73 KSYEIDDESG
-82 RSGSISVYPNSKLTI
+82 RSNSLAVYPNSKLTI
-97 SNLGYVSQT
+97 SAIGYESQT
-106 IKVGKEDNNKTIEVK
+106 IKTGKDNNKTIEVK
-121 LLLHKYTVTGAE
+121 LLMEKYTLMEAKVKGDLND
-133 VIRGREDY
+133 IF
-141 VSGPKRH
+141 SGPARTV
-148 PAKLKG
+148 AKQEG
-154 NWYTIPFN
+154 NWYKIPF
-162 MTLKR
+162 TLKLKR
-167 EHFHHDSRVVM
+167 EHFHHDSRVVV

-183 NLTRDTVIYMR
+183 NHTRDTVIYMR

-217 NDPVGEY
+217 NDPLGEY

-233 VINVTRLKQLP
+233 VINVQRFKQLP

-259 KNIPTR
+259 KNIPKR
-265 LKWRKVDLHS
+265 LKARKIDLHT
-275 YSWVDSVYL
+275 YTWVDSIYK

-289 ECDCELRCLTENYNK
+289 DCDCELRCLTEDYYK
-304 VLYDTATVVAVGVIR
+304 VLYDTAAVVAVGVVR

-334 DEKKI
+334 DENKI
-339 PKPVSKPRAD
+339 PKPVQTPKAD
-349 SAKVDLQFPNDGA
+349 SAKVDLQFPNNGA
-362 QFDLS
+362 RFDLS
-367 NEGNKRIVDELVEKL
+367 NEVNKRIIDDLEEKL
-382 KALLGN
+382 RALLSN
-388 KDAKRISLTLSCTS
+388 KNATRINITLSCTS
-402 SPEGGYAHNR
+402 SPEGGFAHNYS
-412 DLSKARML
+412 LSQERMR
-420 FAARV
+420 FATNV
-425 LTDRLGEDKFRVSF
+425 LYGRLGADRDRVSF
-439 EQDADVATWTDVA
+439 DQGASVATWTDVA

-478 DQWKAMRSL
+478 DQWRAMRSL

-501 LRRVDYIISYTELR
+501 LRRVDYIISYTEFR

-521 TREEYEKY
+521 TRADYEKY
-529 GPGSRINE
+529 GPGPNINE

-596 FVGSYAWD
+596 FAGTYAWD

-616 NGAYQSAMDHM
+616 NGAYQAAMDHM
-627 QRVKET
+627 RRVKET
-633 EKTKFLHSICAVLA
+633 EKTRFLHSICAVLA
-647 GETGEEL
+647 GERGKVL
-654 NVVARTSTRNCV
+654 DVVARTSQRNRV
-666 SVLLHIDQNEAAYKK
+666 SVLLHIDQNEAAYKTA
-681 VMEEMPDSLALT
+681 MQMPDSLALT

-715 AKKELAIAIEMDPGL
+715 AKKELAIAIEMDPEL
-730 KAIAESDADVNKLLF
+730 KAIAEGDADVNKLLF
-745 DEGDELYQRKQD
+745 DEKDELYQRKQD
-757 QYRRLLEKDRN
+757 QYRRLLEKDRA
-768 KPRTQNYV
+768 KPRSQNYV

>member
-1 MIREI
+1 
-6 KMSNNI
+6 MSNNI
-12 FGKIGSLLLLLA
+12 FGKIGTLLLLLA
-24 VCYFFSPQVAYG
+24 VCYFFFPQVAYG
-36 QDYIYIK
+36 QDNFIFIK

-66 KDEKLDQ
+66 KDERLD
-73 KYEIDDESG
+73 KSYEIDDESG
-82 RSGSISVYPNSKLTI
+82 RSNSLAVYPNSKLTI
-97 SNLGYVSQT
+97 SAIGYESQT
-106 IKVGKEDNNKTIEVK
+106 IKTGKDNNKTIEVK
-121 LLLHKYTVTGAE
+121 LLMERYTLMEAKVKGDLND
-133 VIRGREDY
+133 IF
-141 VSGPKRH
+141 SGPARTV
-148 PAKLKG
+148 AKQEG
-154 NWYTIPFN
+154 NWYKIPF
-162 MTLKR
+162 TLKLKR
-167 EHFHHDSRVVM
+167 EHFHHDSRVVV

-183 NLTRDTVIYMR
+183 NHTRDTVIYMR

-217 NDPVGEY
+217 NDPLGEY

-233 VINVTRLKQLP
+233 VINVQRFQQLP
-244 DSVKGKGFKALFRQI
+244 DSVKGKGFKALFQQI
-259 KNIPTR
+259 KNIPKR
-265 LKWRKVDLHS
+265 LKARKIDLHT
-275 YSWVDSVYL
+275 YTWVDSIYK

-289 ECDCELRCLTENYNK
+289 DCDCELRCLTEDYYK
-304 VLYDTATVVAVGVIR
+304 VLYDTAAVVAVGVVR

-334 DEKKI
+334 DENKI
-339 PKPVSKPRAD
+339 PKPVQTPKAD
-349 SAKVDLQFPNDGA
+349 SAKVDLQFPNNGA
-362 QFDLS
+362 RFDLS
-367 NEGNKRIVDELVEKL
+367 NEVNKRIIDYLEEKL
-382 KALLGN
+382 RALLGN
-388 KDAKRISLTLSCTS
+388 KNATRINITLSCTS
-402 SPEGGYAHNR
+402 SPEGGFAHNYS
-412 DLSKARML
+412 LSQERMR
-420 FAARV
+420 FATNV
-425 LTDRLGEDKFRVSF
+425 LYGRLGADRDRVSF
-439 EQDADVATWTDVA
+439 DQGASVATWTDVA

-478 DQWKAMRSL
+478 DQWRAMRSL
-487 PFYGDLLTNKYLPQ
+487 PFYGELLTNKYLPQ
-501 LRRVDYIISYTELR
+501 LRRVDYIISYTEFR

-521 TREEYEKY
+521 TRADYEKY
-529 GPGSRINE
+529 GPGPNINE

-596 FVGSYAWD
+596 FAGTYAWD

-616 NGAYQSAMDHM
+616 NGAYQAAMDHM
-627 QRVKET
+627 RRVKET
-633 EKTKFLHSICAVLA
+633 EKTRFLHSICAVLA
-647 GETGEEL
+647 GERGKVL
-654 NVVARTSTRNCV
+654 DVVARTSQRNRV
-666 SVLLHIDQNEAAYKK
+666 SVLLHIDQNEAAYKTA
-681 VMEEMPDSLALT
+681 MQMPDSLALT

-715 AKKELAIAIEMDPGL
+715 AKKELAIAIEMDPEL
-730 KAIAESDADVNKLLF
+730 KAIAEGDADVNKLLF
-745 DEGDELYQRKQD
+745 DEKDELYQRKQD

-768 KPRTQNYV
+768 KPRSQNYV

>member
-1 MIREI
+1 
-6 KMSNNI
+6 MSNNI
-12 FGKIGSLLLLLA
+12 FGKIGTLLLLLT

-36 QDYIYIK
+36 QDNFIFIK

-66 KDEKLDQ
+66 KDERLD
-73 KYEIDDESG
+73 KSYEIDDESG
-82 RSGSISVYPNSKLTI
+82 RSNSLAVYPNSKLTI
-97 SNLGYVSQT
+97 SAIGYESQT
-106 IKVGKEDNNKTIEVK
+106 IKTGKDNNKTIEVK
-121 LLLHKYTVTGAE
+121 LLMERYTLMEAKVKGDLND
-133 VIRGREDY
+133 IF
-141 VSGPKRH
+141 SGPARTV
-148 PAKLKG
+148 AKQEG
-154 NWYTIPFN
+154 NWYKIPF
-162 MTLKR
+162 TLKLKR
-167 EHFHHDSRVVM
+167 EHFHHDSRVVV

-183 NLTRDTVIYMR
+183 NHTRDTVIYMR

-217 NDPVGEY
+217 NDPLGEY

-233 VINVTRLKQLP
+233 VINVQRFKQLP

-259 KNIPTR
+259 KNIPKR
-265 LKWRKVDLHS
+265 LKARKIDLHT
-275 YSWVDSVYL
+275 YTWVDSIYK

-289 ECDCELRCLTENYNK
+289 DCDCELRCLTEDYYK
-304 VLYDTATVVAVGVIR
+304 VLYDTAAVVAVGVVR

-334 DEKKI
+334 DENKI
-339 PKPVSKPRAD
+339 PKPVQTPKAD
-349 SAKVDLQFPNDGA
+349 SAKVDLQFPNNGA
-362 QFDLS
+362 RFDLS
-367 NEGNKRIVDELVEKL
+367 NEVNKRIIDDLEEKL
-382 KALLGN
+382 RALLGN
-388 KDAKRISLTLSCTS
+388 KNATRINITLSCTS
-402 SPEGGYAHNR
+402 SPEGGFAHNYS
-412 DLSKARML
+412 LSQERMR
-420 FAARV
+420 FATNV
-425 LTDRLGEDKFRVSF
+425 LYGRLGADRDRVSF
-439 EQDADVATWTDVA
+439 DQGASVATWTDVA

-478 DQWKAMRSL
+478 DQWRAMRSL

-501 LRRVDYIISYTELR
+501 LRRVDYIISYTEFR

-521 TREEYEKY
+521 TRADYEKY
-529 GPGSRINE
+529 GPGPNINE

-596 FVGSYAWD
+596 FAGTYAWD

-616 NGAYQSAMDHM
+616 NGAYQAAMDHM
-627 QRVKET
+627 RRVKET
-633 EKTKFLHSICAVLA
+633 EKTRFLHSICAVLA
-647 GETGEEL
+647 GERGKVL
-654 NVVARTSTRNCV
+654 DVVARTSQRNRV
-666 SVLLHIDQNEAAYKK
+666 SVLLHIDQNEAAYKTA
-681 VMEEMPDSLALT
+681 MQMPDSLALT

-715 AKKELAIAIEMDPGL
+715 AKKELAIAIEMDPEL
-730 KAIAESDADVNKLLF
+730 KAIAEGDADVNKLLF
-745 DEGDELYQRKQD
+745 DEKDELYQRKQD
-757 QYRRLLEKDRN
+757 QYRRLLEKDRA

>member
-1 MIREI
+1 
-6 KMSNNI
+6 MSNNF
-12 FGKIGSLLLLLA
+12 FGKIGTFLLLLA

-36 QDYIYIK
+36 QDNFIFIK

-66 KDEKLDQ
+66 KDERLD
-73 KYEIDDESG
+73 KSYEIDDESG
-82 RSGSISVYPNSKLTI
+82 RSNSLAVYPNSKLTI
-97 SNLGYVSQT
+97 SAIGYESQT
-106 IKVGKEDNNKTIEVK
+106 IKTGKDNNKTIEVK
-121 LLLHKYTVTGAE
+121 LLMERYTLMEAKVKGDLND
-133 VIRGREDY
+133 IF
-141 VSGPKRH
+141 SGPARTV
-148 PAKLKG
+148 AKQEG
-154 NWYTIPFN
+154 NWYKIPF
-162 MTLKR
+162 TLKLKR
-167 EHFHHDSRVVM
+167 EHFHHDSRVVV

-183 NLTRDTVIYMR
+183 NHTRDTVIYMR

-217 NDPVGEY
+217 NDPLGEY

-233 VINVTRLKQLP
+233 VINVQRFKQLP

-259 KNIPTR
+259 KNIPKR
-265 LKWRKVDLHS
+265 LKARKIDLHT
-275 YSWVDSVYL
+275 YTWVDSIYK

-289 ECDCELRCLTENYNK
+289 DCDCELRCLTEDYYK
-304 VLYDTATVVAVGVIR
+304 VLYDTAAVVAVGVVR

-334 DEKKI
+334 DENKI
-339 PKPVSKPRAD
+339 PKPVQTPKAD
-349 SAKVDLQFPNDGA
+349 SAKVDLQFPNNGA
-362 QFDLS
+362 RFDLS
-367 NEGNKRIVDELVEKL
+367 NEVNKRIIDDLEEKL
-382 KALLGN
+382 RALLGN
-388 KDAKRISLTLSCTS
+388 KNATRINITLSCTS
-402 SPEGGYAHNR
+402 SPEGGYAHNYS
-412 DLSKARML
+412 LSQERMR
-420 FAARV
+420 FATNV
-425 LTDRLGEDKFRVSF
+425 LYGRLGADRDRVSF
-439 EQDADVATWTDVA
+439 DQGASVATWTDVA

-478 DQWKAMRSL
+478 DQWRAMRSL

-501 LRRVDYIISYTELR
+501 LRRVDYIISYTEFR

-521 TREEYEKY
+521 TRADYEKY
-529 GPGSRINE
+529 GPGPNINE

-596 FVGSYAWD
+596 FAGTYAWD

-616 NGAYQSAMDHM
+616 NGAYQAAMDHM
-627 QRVKET
+627 RRVKET
-633 EKTKFLHSICAVLA
+633 EKTRFLHSICAVLA
-647 GETGEEL
+647 GERGKVL
-654 NVVARTSTRNCV
+654 DVVARTSQRNRV
-666 SVLLHIDQNEAAYKK
+666 SVLLHIDQNEAAYKTA
-681 VMEEMPDSLALT
+681 MQMPDSLALT

-715 AKKELAIAIEMDPGL
+715 AKKELAIAIEMDPEL
-730 KAIAESDADVNKLLF
+730 KAIAEGDADVNKLLF
-745 DEGDELYQRKQD
+745 DEKDELYQRKQD
-757 QYRRLLEKDRN
+757 QYRRLLEKDRA
-768 KPRTQNYV
+768 KPRSQNYV

>member
-1 MIREI
+1 MIRKI

-12 FGKIGSLLLLLA
+12 FGKIGTFLLLLA

-36 QDYIYIK
+36 QDNFIFIK

-66 KDEKLDQ
+66 KDERLD
-73 KYEIDDESG
+73 KSYEIDDESG
-82 RSGSISVYPNSKLTI
+82 RSNSLAVYPNSKLTI
-97 SNLGYVSQT
+97 SAIGYESQT
-106 IKVGKEDNNKTIEVK
+106 IKTGKDNNKTIEVK
-121 LLLHKYTVTGAE
+121 LLMERYTLMEAKVKGDLND
-133 VIRGREDY
+133 IF
-141 VSGPKRH
+141 SGPARTV
-148 PAKLKG
+148 AKQEG
-154 NWYTIPFN
+154 NWYKIPF
-162 MTLKR
+162 TLKLKR
-167 EHFHHDSRVVM
+167 EHFHHDSRVVV

-183 NLTRDTVIYMR
+183 NHTRDTVIYMR

-217 NDPVGEY
+217 NDPLGEY

-233 VINVTRLKQLP
+233 VINVQRFKQLP

-259 KNIPTR
+259 KNIPKR
-265 LKWRKVDLHS
+265 LKARKIDLHT
-275 YSWVDSVYL
+275 YTWVDSIYK

-289 ECDCELRCLTENYNK
+289 DCDCELRCLTEDYYK
-304 VLYDTATVVAVGVIR
+304 VLYDTAAVVAVGVVR

-334 DEKKI
+334 DENKI
-339 PKPVSKPRAD
+339 PKPVQTPKAD
-349 SAKVDLQFPNDGA
+349 SAKVDLQFPNNGA
-362 QFDLS
+362 RFDLS
-367 NEGNKRIVDELVEKL
+367 NEVNKRIIDDLEEKL
-382 KALLGN
+382 RALLSN
-388 KDAKRISLTLSCTS
+388 KNATRINITLSCTS
-402 SPEGGYAHNR
+402 SPEGGFAHNYS
-412 DLSKARML
+412 LSQERMR
-420 FAARV
+420 FATNV
-425 LTDRLGEDKFRVSF
+425 LYGRLGADRDRVSF
-439 EQDADVATWTDVA
+439 DQGASVATWTDVA

-478 DQWKAMRSL
+478 DQWRAMRSL

-501 LRRVDYIISYTELR
+501 LRRVDYIISYTEFR

-521 TREEYEKY
+521 TRADYEKY
-529 GPGSRINE
+529 GPGPNINE

-596 FVGSYAWD
+596 FAGTYAWD

-616 NGAYQSAMDHM
+616 NGAYQAAMDHM
-627 QRVKET
+627 RRVKET
-633 EKTKFLHSICAVLA
+633 EKTRFLHSICAVLA
-647 GETGEEL
+647 GERGKVL
-654 NVVARTSTRNCV
+654 DVVARTSQRNRV
-666 SVLLHIDQNEAAYKK
+666 SVLLHIDQNEAAYKTA
-681 VMEEMPDSLALT
+681 MQMPDSLALT

-715 AKKELAIAIEMDPGL
+715 AKKELAIAIEMDPEL
-730 KAIAESDADVNKLLF
+730 KAIAEGDADVNKLLF
-745 DEGDELYQRKQD
+745 DEKDELYQRKQD
-757 QYRRLLEKDRN
+757 QYRRLLEKDRA
-768 KPRTQNYV
+768 KPRSQNYV
-776 EHEGGKQWGPKWKGH
+776 EHEGGKQWGPKWNGH

>member
-1 MIREI
+1 MIRKI

-12 FGKIGSLLLLLA
+12 FGKIGTFLLLLA

-36 QDYIYIK
+36 QDNFIFIK

-66 KDEKLDQ
+66 KDERLD
-73 KYEIDDESG
+73 KSYEIDDESG
-82 RSGSISVYPNSKLTI
+82 RSNSLAVYPNSKLTI
-97 SNLGYVSQT
+97 SAIGYESQT
-106 IKVGKEDNNKTIEVK
+106 IKTGKDNNKTIEVK
-121 LLLHKYTVTGAE
+121 LLMEKYTLMEAKVKGDLND
-133 VIRGREDY
+133 IF
-141 VSGPKRH
+141 SGPARTV
-148 PAKLKG
+148 AKQEG
-154 NWYTIPFN
+154 NWYKIPF
-162 MTLKR
+162 TLKLKR
-167 EHFHHDSRVVM
+167 EHFHHDSRVVV

-183 NLTRDTVIYMR
+183 NHTRDTVIYMR

-217 NDPVGEY
+217 NDPLGEY

-233 VINVTRLKQLP
+233 VINVQRFKQLP

-259 KNIPTR
+259 KNIPKR
-265 LKWRKVDLHS
+265 LKARKIDLHT
-275 YSWVDSVYL
+275 YTWVDSIYK

-289 ECDCELRCLTENYNK
+289 DCDCELRCLTEDYYK
-304 VLYDTATVVAVGVIR
+304 VLYDTAAVVAVGVVR

-334 DEKKI
+334 DENKI
-339 PKPVSKPRAD
+339 PKPVQTPKAD
-349 SAKVDLQFPNDGA
+349 SAKVDLQFPNNGA
-362 QFDLS
+362 RFDLS
-367 NEGNKRIVDELVEKL
+367 NEVNKRIIDELEEKL
-382 KALLGN
+382 RALLGN
-388 KDAKRISLTLSCTS
+388 KNATRINITLSCTS
-402 SPEGGYAHNR
+402 SPEGGFAHNYS
-412 DLSKARML
+412 LSQERMR
-420 FAARV
+420 FATNV
-425 LTDRLGEDKFRVSF
+425 LYGRLGADRDRVSF
-439 EQDADVATWTDVA
+439 DQGASVATWTDVA

-478 DQWKAMRSL
+478 DQWRAMRSL

-501 LRRVDYIISYTELR
+501 LRRVDYIISYTEFR

-521 TREEYEKY
+521 TRADYEKY
-529 GPGSRINE
+529 GPGPNINE

-563 YPDKEAK
+563 YPDKESK

-596 FVGSYAWD
+596 FAGTYAWD

-616 NGAYQSAMDHM
+616 NGAYQAAMDHM
-627 QRVKET
+627 RRVKET
-633 EKTKFLHSICAVLA
+633 EKTRFLHSICAVLA
-647 GETGEEL
+647 GERGKVL
-654 NVVARTSTRNCV
+654 DVVARTSQRNRV
-666 SVLLHIDQNEAAYKK
+666 SVLLHIDQNEAAYKTA
-681 VMEEMPDSLALT
+681 MQMPDSLALT

-715 AKKELAIAIEMDPGL
+715 AKKELAIAIEMDPEL
-730 KAIAESDADVNKLLF
+730 KAIAEGDADVNKLLF
-745 DEGDELYQRKQD
+745 DEKDELYQRKQD

-768 KPRTQNYV
+768 KPRSQNYV

>member
-1 MIREI
+1 
-6 KMSNNI
+6 MSNNI
-12 FGKIGSLLLLLA
+12 FGKIGTFLLLLA

-36 QDYIYIK
+36 QDNFIFIK

-66 KDEKLDQ
+66 KDERLD
-73 KYEIDDESG
+73 KSYEIDDESG
-82 RSGSISVYPNSKLTI
+82 RSNSLAVYPNSKLTI
-97 SNLGYVSQT
+97 SAIGYESQT
-106 IKVGKEDNNKTIEVK
+106 IKTGKDNNKTIEVK
-121 LLLHKYTVTGAE
+121 LLMERYTLMEAKVKGDLND
-133 VIRGREDY
+133 IF
-141 VSGPKRH
+141 SGPARTV
-148 PAKLKG
+148 AKQEG
-154 NWYTIPFN
+154 NWYKIPF
-162 MTLKR
+162 TLKLKR
-167 EHFHHDSRVVM
+167 EHFHHDSRVVV

-183 NLTRDTVIYMR
+183 NHTRDTVIYMR

-217 NDPVGEY
+217 NDPLGEY

-233 VINVTRLKQLP
+233 VINVQRFKQLP

-259 KNIPTR
+259 KNIPKR
-265 LKWRKVDLHS
+265 LKARKIDLHT
-275 YSWVDSVYL
+275 YTWVDSIYK

-289 ECDCELRCLTENYNK
+289 DCDCELRCLTEDYYK
-304 VLYDTATVVAVGVIR
+304 VLYDTAAVVAVGVVR
-319 PLRWLEYDVGIKEIT
+319 PLRWLEYDVGIKEII
-334 DEKKI
+334 DENKI
-339 PKPVSKPRAD
+339 PKPVQTPKAD
-349 SAKVDLQFPNDGA
+349 SAKVDLQFPNNGA
-362 QFDLS
+362 RFDLS
-367 NEGNKRIVDELVEKL
+367 NEVNKRIIDDLEEKL
-382 KALLGN
+382 RALLSN
-388 KDAKRISLTLSCTS
+388 KNATRINITLSCTS
-402 SPEGGYAHNR
+402 SPEGGFAHNYS
-412 DLSKARML
+412 LSQERMR
-420 FAARV
+420 FATNV
-425 LTDRLGEDKFRVSF
+425 LYGRLGADRDRVSF
-439 EQDADVATWTDVA
+439 DQGASVATWTDVA

-478 DQWKAMRSL
+478 DQWRAMRSL

-501 LRRVDYIISYTELR
+501 LRRVDYIISYTEFR

-521 TREEYEKY
+521 TRADYEKY
-529 GPGSRINE
+529 GPGPNINE

-596 FVGSYAWD
+596 FAGTYAWD

-616 NGAYQSAMDHM
+616 NGAYQAAMDHM
-627 QRVKET
+627 RRVKET
-633 EKTKFLHSICAVLA
+633 EKTRFLHSICAVLA
-647 GETGEEL
+647 GERGKVL
-654 NVVARTSTRNCV
+654 DVVARTSQRNRV
-666 SVLLHIDQNEAAYKK
+666 SVLLHIDQNEAAYKTA
-681 VMEEMPDSLALT
+681 MQMPDSLALT

-715 AKKELAIAIEMDPGL
+715 AKKELAIAIEMDPEL
-730 KAIAESDADVNKLLF
+730 KAIAEGDADVNKLLF
-745 DEGDELYQRKQD
+745 DEKDELYQRKQD
-757 QYRRLLEKDRN
+757 QYRRLLEKDRA
-768 KPRTQNYV
+768 KPRSQNYV

>member
-1 MIREI
+1 MIRKI

-12 FGKIGSLLLLLA
+12 FGKIGTFLLLLA

-36 QDYIYIK
+36 QDNFIFIK

-66 KDEKLDQ
+66 KDERLD
-73 KYEIDDESG
+73 KSYEIDDESG
-82 RSGSISVYPNSKLTI
+82 RSNSLAVYPNSKLTI
-97 SNLGYVSQT
+97 SAIGYESQT
-106 IKVGKEDNNKTIEVK
+106 IKTGKDNNKTIEVK
-121 LLLHKYTVTGAE
+121 LLMEKYTLMEAKVKGDLND
-133 VIRGREDY
+133 IF
-141 VSGPKRH
+141 SGPARTV
-148 PAKLKG
+148 AKQEG
-154 NWYTIPFN
+154 NWYKIPF
-162 MTLKR
+162 TLKLKR
-167 EHFHHDSRVVM
+167 EHFHHDSRVVV

-183 NLTRDTVIYMR
+183 NHTRDTVIYMR

-217 NDPVGEY
+217 NDPLGEY

-233 VINVTRLKQLP
+233 VINVQRFKQLP

-259 KNIPTR
+259 KNIPKR
-265 LKWRKVDLHS
+265 LKARKIDLHT
-275 YSWVDSVYL
+275 YTWVDSIYK

-289 ECDCELRCLTENYNK
+289 DCDCELRCLTEDYYK
-304 VLYDTATVVAVGVIR
+304 VLYDTAAVVAVGVVR

-334 DEKKI
+334 DENKI
-339 PKPVSKPRAD
+339 PKPVQTPKAD
-349 SAKVDLQFPNDGA
+349 SAKVDLQFPNNGA
-362 QFDLS
+362 RFDLS
-367 NEGNKRIVDELVEKL
+367 NEVNKRIIDDLEEKL
-382 KALLGN
+382 RALLGN
-388 KDAKRISLTLSCTS
+388 KNAKRINITLSCTS
-402 SPEGGYAHNR
+402 SPEGGYAHNYS
-412 DLSKARML
+412 LSQERMR
-420 FAARV
+420 FATNV
-425 LTDRLGEDKFRVSF
+425 LYGRLGADRDRVSF
-439 EQDADVATWTDVA
+439 DQGASVATWTDVA

-478 DQWKAMRSL
+478 DQWRAMRSL

-521 TREEYEKY
+521 TRADYEKY
-529 GPGSRINE
+529 GPGPNINE

-596 FVGSYAWD
+596 FAGTYAWD

-616 NGAYQSAMDHM
+616 NGAYQAAMDHM
-627 QRVKET
+627 RRVKET
-633 EKTKFLHSICAVLA
+633 EKTRFLHSICAVLA
-647 GETGEEL
+647 GERGKVL
-654 NVVARTSTRNCV
+654 DVVARTSQRNRV
-666 SVLLHIDQNEAAYKK
+666 SVLLHIDQNEAAYKTA
-681 VMEEMPDSLALT
+681 MQMPDSLALT

-715 AKKELAIAIEMDPGL
+715 AKKELAIAIEMDPEL
-730 KAIAESDADVNKLLF
+730 KAIAEGDADVNKLLF
-745 DEGDELYQRKQD
+745 DEKDELYQRKQD
-757 QYRRLLEKDRN
+757 QYRRLLEKDRA
-768 KPRTQNYV
+768 KPRSQNYV